1 MAGAG
6 GRSWRDLLAGRAR
19 KRRSPFGSAA
29 ELQGAAL
36 RLLDQHQNL
45 AELLLEVGDSA
56 KPGVQDGAEPRGV
69 SPESF
74 IVSVLQE
81 QASKLGVPTATLAA
95 KNAVANVERICQDSA
110 SPSQVPL
117 LNSDQR
123 KRLTC
128 LLQTVKDLLANNMFC
143 RSLFCQEMWKMKE
156 PPVLEAV
163 WHLHRGDIVGL
174 AELLDRSP
182 AGPAA
187 VEWLCSS
194 LCGLCEQAGDISCG
208 DTELAQGIL
217 SDFAIVFLQH
227 GFEQAV
233 ELGRKV
239 EFQKVAYICRAVLQ
253 RMLAW
258 VLDAVGKEKQE
269 DVSMVQAARFW
280 LNVFNVSLYGSVAPP
295 DSLRQF
301 FRHTL
306 TEVLTYNPALKV
318 SDAIQMQKEWSFT
331 RTSPLLTALYRKLLV
346 AFSVKESICQLQQ
359 VLESHEVNWQHVLSC
374 VSTLVVCQA
383 EAEQLFKDLLS
394 HLLLKA
400 FGNYDMENMITAFL
414 IARQAA
420 LEGPAVFMPYSEWF
434 KASFGSAGGYHGS
447 SKKSLV
453 FLLEFLSELVPF
465 EAAPYLKVHI
475 MFPPFVPSKHRSLL
489 LEYITL
495 AKTRLA
501 DLKVAIEDMGLYE
514 DLSAPEEAV
523 QPQAQALRDVEK
535 ALQIFENTRKIP
547 TSVIEAS
554 IFRRPYYTSWF
565 LPALLRPRVLP
576 KAPDGRMAFI
586 DSLKRADKIP
596 SSLYSTYLQACHAM
610 KEKVLQDDSKAEPS
624 HAKEPF
630 EQLKAELA
638 VLRTLAVQQAQW
650 EEVAAQLA
658 VVSDRLRRVLGDSSE
673 DSEAA
678 PFSSPVRVAMPAP
691 GLAACPQSVP
701 APGLAACPQSVVDLL
716 LTSFCQTL
724 LAASS
729 FNPPDRQG
737 PCLSL
742 LVKMMCGHRNLLPAL
757 LGRLCQLIYHQ
768 GPSLGAAHILGLA
781 AFVIHLSECRALIPG
796 VEANSGASQ
805 AVPGKALSVSE
816 YWSSLLL
823 CRTEESFAFCLRFCT
838 AAAAY
843 LMCKFSSCSHEDFC
857 ALVPPGLIKKLQYLV
872 PRLSLEARGVLC
884 EEAKSA
890 LSWSSLSCPSL
901 NYRRASLCLWRS
913 ALCSFLI
920 GDQKLLVRAE
930 CLKFLERLGKLQKL
944 RNCRA
949 KACPSPWLP
958 AVLPG
963 KWWRGKQL
971 EILAFL
977 LSFRE
982 WLLMELEVCPE
993 KDILSASERQD
1004 FHHWAIYQRYLPA
1017 PSAAGGCDGDLEK
1030 ACAVILNAI
1039 LDSSQRGSAWC
1050 VPSFRLDLGACA
1062 QSRTSLSPEIL
1073 CRLQELVLELR
1084 CRPKLLPGCSAA
1096 QRHFLFE
1103 LLQGRL
1109 TGRDPEHGS
1118 ALGEQLWRQQEL
1130 LLHSRILLG
1139 LPASTLV
1146 TTCWKGNKAVLDCD
1160 SFFCFVNSELKN
1172 VSSRGYAL
1180 SYGITAH
1187 FFRGLLN
1194 ASLDC
1199 EDAAEGV
1206 NQALATCQT
1215 KCPVVLLSA
1224 ALWWP
1229 RLEAALCSQ
1238 WKRLFGAPLAEELA
1252 RLRGWHSS
1260 ASRFLC
1266 SGAALP
1272 VSDPPW
1278 LSAAFLH
1285 GAILQQSPRGRGTEA
1300 LERLGTDAEQLLV
1313 ALLFFSLLDL
1323 ISARIAPKLCPLSVE
1338 PWLAWFGEEGTASL
1352 WCPIP
1357 LGNPGCQEGV
1367 DFQTS
1372 LEWSLQILQC
1382 LQGRGTSWPLLFHSA
1397 EGAPGRFRVL
1407 RSAASQR
1414 HTRLL
1419 PLAFYSLT
1427 PSFQQELLQQ
1437 EPAFLSVA
1445 LQMYIQLLQLFVEG
1459 EVLPQSDRDPTE
1471 HDPLELISAARQFL
1485 LGAIPHCPA
1494 QSLGNIQPLLS
1505 TCEELDPELAATLLH
1520 FSRPAVDME
1529 LEEELEL
1536 F

>member
-19 KRRSPFGSAA
+19 KRRSPFGSTA

-36 RLLDQHQNL
+36 RLLDQHQDL

-56 KPGVQDGAEPRGV
+56 RPGVQDGAEHRGV

-95 KNAVANVERICQDSA
+95 KNAAVNVERICQDSA
-110 SPSQVPL
+110 SPSRVPL
-117 LNSDQR
+117 LSSDQR

-128 LLQTVKDLLANNMFC
+128 LLQTVKDLLAKNMFC

-163 WHLHRGDIVGL
+163 WHLHSGDIVGL

-194 LCGLCEQAGDISCG
+194 LCGLCQQAGDISCG

-227 GFEQAV
+227 GFEQTV

-306 TEVLTYNPALKV
+306 TEVLTYNPVLKV

-434 KASFGSAGGYHGS
+434 KASFGNAGGHHGS

-514 DLSAPEEAV
+514 DLSAPQEAV

-535 ALQIFENTRKIP
+535 ALQIFESTRKIP

-576 KAPDGRMAFI
+576 KTPDGLMAFI

-596 SSLYSTYLQACHAM
+596 SNLYSTYLQACHAM

-624 HAKEPF
+624 HSKEPF
-630 EQLKAELA
+630 EQLEAELA
-638 VLRTLAVQQAQW
+638 VLRTLAVEQAQG

-673 DSEAA
+673 DNEAA
-678 PFSSPVRVAMPAP
+678 PFSAPVRVA
-691 GLAACPQSVP
+691 VP

-796 VEANSGASQ
+796 VEADSGASQ
-805 AVPGKALSVSE
+805 AVPGKALSVSD
-816 YWSSLLL
+816 YWSSLLV

-857 ALVPPGLIKKLQYLV
+857 ALAPPGLIKKLQYLV
-872 PRLSLEARGVLC
+872 PRLSLEARGVLW

-901 NYRRASLCLWRS
+901 NYRRASLCLWRQ
-913 ALCSFLI
+913 AGF
-920 GDQKLLVRAE
+920 QELLKE
-930 CLKFLERLGKLQKL
+930 
-944 RNCRA
+944 
-949 KACPSPWLP
+949 KAF
-958 AVLPG
+958 
-963 KWWRGKQL
+963 Q
-971 EILAFL
+971 

-1004 FHHWAIYQRYLPA
+1004 FHYWAIYQRYLPA

-1030 ACAVILNAI
+1030 ACGVILNAI
-1039 LDSSQRGSAWC
+1039 LDSSH
-1050 VPSFRLDLGACA
+1050 RLDLGARA
-1062 QSRTSLSPEIL
+1062 QSKTSLSPEIL

-1109 TGRDPEHGS
+1109 TGRDPERGS

-1130 LLHSRILLG
+1130 LLHRRILLG

-1187 FFRGLLN
+1187 FFRGLLS

-1206 NQALATCQT
+1206 NEALATCQT

-1229 RLEAALCSQ
+1229 RLEPAVCSQ

-1260 ASRFLC
+1260 ATRFLC
-1266 SGAALP
+1266 SGAAFP

-1285 GAILQQSPRGRGTEA
+1285 GAILQQSARGRGTEA
-1300 LERLGTDAEQLLV
+1300 LERLGTDTEQLLV

-1323 ISARIAPKLCPLSVE
+1323 ISARIAPK
-1338 PWLAWFGEEGTASL
+1338 
-1352 WCPIP
+1352 
-1357 LGNPGCQEGV
+1357 EGV

-1407 RSAASQR
+1407 RSVASQP

-1437 EPAFLSVA
+1437 EPTFLSVA

-1520 FSRPAVDME
+1520 FSRPAVDVE

>member
-1 MAGAG
+1 MAAAG

-19 KRRSPFGSAA
+19 KRKSPFGSEA
-29 ELQGAAL
+29 ELQEAAV

-45 AELLLEVGDSA
+45 SDLLLEVGDSA
-56 KPGVQDGAEPRGV
+56 KPGVQDGAEHRGT
-69 SPESF
+69 SSESF

-81 QASKLGVPTATLAA
+81 QASKVGVPTATLAA
-95 KNAVANVERICQDSA
+95 KNAVANMERVCRGSA
-110 SPSQVPL
+110 SPSRVPL

-123 KRLTC
+123 KMLSC
-128 LLQTVKDLLANNMFC
+128 LLQTLKDLLAKNMFC
-143 RSLFCQEMWKMKE
+143 RSLFCQEMWKIKE

-163 WHLHRGDIVGL
+163 WHLHSGDIAGL
-174 AELLDRSP
+174 EELLERSP

-194 LCGLCEQAGDISCG
+194 LCGLCEQPGDG
-208 DTELAQGIL
+208 PY
-217 SDFAIVFLQH
+217 FAIVFVQH
-227 GFEQAV
+227 GFEQAS

-239 EFQKVAYICRAVLQ
+239 ESQKVPNICRAVLQ

-258 VLDAVGKEKQE
+258 VLDAVGKEKHE
-269 DVSMVQAARFW
+269 DVSMVQAVSFW
-280 LNVFNVSLYGSVAPP
+280 LNVFNVSLYGSVAHP
-295 DSLRQF
+295 DSVRRF

-306 TEVLTYNPALKV
+306 TEVLTYNPVLKV

-331 RTSPLLTALYRKLLV
+331 RTSPLLTALYRKLLM

-359 VLESHEVNWQHVLSC
+359 VLETHEVNWQHVLSC

-394 HLLLKA
+394 RLLLKA
-400 FGNYDMENMITAFL
+400 FENYDMENMITAFL

-434 KASFGSAGGYHGS
+434 KASFGNAGGHQGS
-447 SKKSLV
+447 SKKALV
-453 FLLEFLSELVPF
+453 FLFEFLSELVPF
-465 EAAPYLKVHI
+465 ESAPYLKVHI
-475 MFPPFVPSKHRSLL
+475 MYPPFVPAKHRSLL

-514 DLSAPEEAV
+514 DLSSTDEAV

-576 KAPDGRMAFI
+576 KAPDAHMTFI
-586 DSLKRADKIP
+586 DALKRADKIP
-596 SSLYSTYLQACHAM
+596 SNLYSTYLQACHAM
-610 KEKVLQDDSKAEPS
+610 KEKMLQDDSRAEPS
-624 HAKEPF
+624 HSKEPV
-630 EQLKAELA
+630 EQLRAELA
-638 VLRTLAVQQAQW
+638 ELRTLVVDQAQW
-650 EEVAAQLA
+650 GEVPAQIA
-658 VVSDRLRRVLGDSSE
+658 VVSDRLRSVLGDSPE
-673 DSEAA
+673 ENEAA
-678 PFSSPVRVAMPAP
+678 PLNSPIQVAVAAP
-691 GLAACPQSVP
+691 RLEPCH
-701 APGLAACPQSVVDLL
+701 QSVVDLL

-768 GPSLGAAHILGLA
+768 GPSLSAAHILGLA
-781 AFVIHLSECRALIPG
+781 AFVVHLSESRALIPG
-796 VEANSGASQ
+796 VEANFGVSQ
-805 AVPGKALSVSE
+805 PVPGNALSVSE

-823 CRTEESFAFCLRFCT
+823 CRTEESFAFCVRFCT

-857 ALVPPGLIKKLQYLV
+857 ALIPPGLIKKLQYLV
-872 PRLSLEARGVLC
+872 PRLSLEARGVPC
-884 EEAKSA
+884 EEAKAA

-901 NYRRASLCLWRS
+901 NYRRASLCLWKQAR
-913 ALCSFLI
+913 F
-920 GDQKLLVRAE
+920 QELLKE
-930 CLKFLERLGKLQKL
+930 
-944 RNCRA
+944 
-949 KACPSPWLP
+949 KAF
-958 AVLPG
+958 
-963 KWWRGKQL
+963 Q
-971 EILAFL
+971 

-1004 FHHWAIYQRYLPA
+1004 FHHWAIYQCYLPA
-1017 PSAAGGCDGDLEK
+1017 PPAAGGCDGDLEE
-1030 ACAVILNAI
+1030 ACGVIINAI
-1039 LDSSQRGSAWC
+1039 LDSSQR
-1050 VPSFRLDLGACA
+1050 LDLRGCGH
-1062 QSRTSLSPEIL
+1062 SKMSVSPEIL

-1084 CRPKLLPGCSAA
+1084 CGPKPLPGCSAA
-1096 QRHFLFE
+1096 QRHFLFGI
-1103 LLQGRL
+1103 LQGRL
-1109 TGRDPEHGS
+1109 ADRKQES

-1130 LLHSRILLG
+1130 LLHRRILVG
-1139 LPASTLV
+1139 LPASTLI
-1146 TTCWKGNKAVLDCD
+1146 TTCWKRNKTVLDCED
-1160 SFFCFVNSELKN
+1160 FFCFVNSELKN
-1172 VSSRGYAL
+1172 VCSRGYAL
-1180 SYGITAH
+1180 SYDITAH
-1187 FFRGLLN
+1187 FFRGLLS

-1206 NQALATCQT
+1206 NEALTTCQT

-1229 RLEAALCSQ
+1229 RLEPLLCSQ
-1238 WKRLFGAPLAEELA
+1238 WKRLFGAPLAEELD
-1252 RLRGWHSS
+1252 RLRGWHGS
-1260 ASRFLC
+1260 ATRFLC
-1266 SGAALP
+1266 SGAVFPL
-1272 VSDPPW
+1272 SDPSW

-1285 GAILQQSPRGRGTEA
+1285 GAILQQSPRGRGREA
-1300 LERLGTDAEQLLV
+1300 LERLGTDAEEARLGSLFSLQLLV

-1323 ISARIAPKLCPLSVE
+1323 ISARIAPK
-1338 PWLAWFGEEGTASL
+1338 
-1352 WCPIP
+1352 
-1357 LGNPGCQEGV
+1357 EGV

-1372 LEWSLQILQC
+1372 LDRSLELLQC
-1382 LQGRGTSWPLLFHSA
+1382 LEERGTSWPLLFHSA
-1397 EGAPGRFRVL
+1397 ERAPGQYRVL
-1407 RSAASQR
+1407 RSAASAQ
-1414 HTRLL
+1414 HSRLL
-1419 PLAFYSLT
+1419 PVAFYSLI
-1427 PSFQQELLQQ
+1427 PCFHPELLRR
-1437 EPAFLSVA
+1437 EPTFLGVA
-1445 LQMYIQLLQLFVEG
+1445 LQLYIQLLQLFVEG
-1459 EVLPQSDRDPTE
+1459 EVLPQSDRDFAE
-1471 HDPLELISAARQFL
+1471 NDPLELISAARRFL
-1485 LGAIPHCPA
+1485 LGAIPRCPA
-1494 QSLGNIQPLLS
+1494 HSFGNVQPLLG
-1505 TCEELDPELAATLLH
+1505 TCEELDPELGATLLH

-1529 LEEELEL
+1529 PEEELEL

>member
-1 MAGAG
+1 ALGT
-6 GRSWRDLLAGRAR
+6 RCSITPNSSAGRAR
-19 KRRSPFGSAA
+19 KRKSPFGSRA

-36 RLLDQHQNL
+36 RLLDQHQDL
-45 AELLLEVGDSA
+45 ADLLLEVGDSA
-56 KPGVQDGAEPRGV
+56 KPGVQDGAEHQGV

-95 KNAVANVERICQDSA
+95 KNAMANVERICQDSA
-110 SPSQVPL
+110 SPSRVPL

-156 PPVLEAV
+156 PLVLEAV
-163 WHLHRGDIVGL
+163 WHLHSSDIAGL
-174 AELLDRSP
+174 AELLESP

-194 LCGLCEQAGDISCG
+194 LCGLCEQAGDISWAAG
-208 DTELAQGIL
+208 TPIPSWFA
-217 SDFAIVFLQH
+217 DFAIVFLQH
-227 GFEQAV
+227 GFEQAS

-269 DVSMVQAARFW
+269 DVSMVQAVRFW
-280 LNVFNVSLYGSVAPP
+280 LNVFNVPLYGSVAHP

-306 TEVLTYNPALKV
+306 TEVLTYNPVLKV

-346 AFSVKESICQLQQ
+346 AFSVKDSICQLQQ
-359 VLESHEVNWQHVLSC
+359 VLETHEVNWQHVLSC

-434 KASFGSAGGYHGS
+434 KASFGNAGGHHGS

-576 KAPDGRMAFI
+576 KTPDGRMAFI

-596 SSLYSTYLQACHAM
+596 SNLYSTYLQACHAM

-624 HAKEPF
+624 HSKEPF

-638 VLRTLAVQQAQW
+638 ELRTLVVDQAQW

-658 VVSDRLRRVLGDSSE
+658 VVSDRLRAVLADSSQE
-673 DSEAA
+673 DEAA
-678 PFSSPVRVAMPAP
+678 PCNSPVQVA
-691 GLAACPQSVP
+691 VP
-701 APGLAACPQSVVDLL
+701 APRLAPCHQSVVDLL

-737 PCLSL
+737 PCLSQV
-742 LVKMMCGHRNLLPAL
+742 VKMMCGHRNLLPAL

-796 VEANSGASQ
+796 VEANFGASQ

-816 YWSSLLL
+816 YWSSLLV

-843 LMCKFSSCSHEDFC
+843 LMCKFSSCSREDFC
-857 ALVPPGLIKKLQYLV
+857 ALIPPGLIKKLQYLV

-901 NYRRASLCLWRS
+901 NSRRASLCLWRQ
-913 ALCSFLI
+913 AGF
-920 GDQKLLVRAE
+920 QELLKE
-930 CLKFLERLGKLQKL
+930 
-944 RNCRA
+944 
-949 KACPSPWLP
+949 KAF
-958 AVLPG
+958 
-963 KWWRGKQL
+963 Q
-971 EILAFL
+971 

-982 WLLMELEVCPE
+982 WLLMELEVCPG

-1004 FHHWAIYQRYLPA
+1004 FHYWAIYQRYLPA

-1030 ACAVILNAI
+1030 ACGVILNAI
-1039 LDSSQRGSAWC
+1039 LDSSQR
-1050 VPSFRLDLGACA
+1050 LELGGCG
-1062 QSRTSLSPEIL
+1062 QWKMSVSPEIL

-1084 CRPKLLPGCSAA
+1084 CRPKLLPTCSAA

-1103 LLQGRL
+1103 ILQGRL
-1109 TGRDPEHGS
+1109 TGSQPSS

-1130 LLHSRILLG
+1130 LLHRRVLLG
-1139 LPASTLV
+1139 LPASTLI
-1146 TTCWKGNKAVLDCD
+1146 TTCWRGNKAVLDCD
-1160 SFFCFVNSELKN
+1160 NFFCFVNSELKN

-1180 SYGITAH
+1180 SSDITAH
-1187 FFRGLLN
+1187 FFRGLLS

-1206 NQALATCQT
+1206 NEALATCQT

-1229 RLEAALCSQ
+1229 RLEPGLCSQ
-1238 WKRLFGAPLAEELA
+1238 WKRLFGAPLAEELD

-1260 ASRFLC
+1260 GTRFLC
-1266 SGAALP
+1266 SGAAFP
-1272 VSDPPW
+1272 VSGPPW

-1285 GAILQQSPRGRGTEA
+1285 GAILQQPRSSTQAQLTGS
-1300 LERLGTDAEQLLV
+1300 LFSLQLLV

-1323 ISARIAPKLCPLSVE
+1323 ISARIAPK
-1338 PWLAWFGEEGTASL
+1338 
-1352 WCPIP
+1352 
-1357 LGNPGCQEGV
+1357 EGV

-1372 LEWSLQILQC
+1372 LERSLQILQC
-1382 LQGRGTSWPLLFHSA
+1382 LEGRGTSWPLLFHSA
-1397 EGAPGRFRVL
+1397 EGGDRVL
-1407 RSAASQR
+1407 RSAASRR

-1419 PLAFYSLT
+1419 PLAFCSLT
-1427 PSFQQELLQQ
+1427 PSFHQELLQR
-1437 EPAFLSVA
+1437 EPTFLSVA

-1459 EVLPQSDRDPTE
+1459 EVLPQSDQDPTE

-1494 QSLGNIQPLLS
+1494 QSFGNIQPLLS
-1505 TCEELDPELAATLLH
+1505 TCEELDPELGATLLH
-1520 FSRPAVDME
+1520 FSRPAEDME

>member
-1 MAGAG
+1 VSGCPG
-6 GRSWRDLLAGRAR
+6 NTLVITPNFSAGRGR
-19 KRRSPFGSAA
+19 KRKSSFGSEA
-29 ELQGAAL
+29 ELQEAAL

-45 AELLLEVGDSA
+45 GDLLLEVGDSA
-56 KPGVQDGAEPRGV
+56 KPGMQDGAEHQGV
-69 SPESF
+69 SSESF

-95 KNAVANVERICQDSA
+95 KNAVANVERICQGCA
-110 SPSQVPL
+110 SPSPVPL
-117 LNSDQR
+117 LDSDQR
-123 KRLTC
+123 KRLSC

-143 RSLFCQEMWKMKE
+143 RSLFCQEMWKMKA

-163 WHLHRGDIVGL
+163 WHLHSSDIAGL
-174 AELLDRSP
+174 AELLESP

-208 DTELAQGIL
+208 DMELAQQIL
-217 SDFAIVFLQH
+217 SGKALGLDFATVFLQN
-227 GFEQAV
+227 GFEQAS

-269 DVSMVQAARFW
+269 DVSMVQAVRFW
-280 LNVFNVSLYGSVAPP
+280 LNVFSVSLYGSVAHP

-306 TEVLTYNPALKV
+306 TEVLTYNPVLKV

-331 RTSPLLTALYRKLLV
+331 RTSPLLRALYQKLLV

-359 VLESHEVNWQHVLSC
+359 VLETHEVNWQHVLSC

-420 LEGPAVFMPYSEWF
+420 LEGPAIFMPYSEWF
-434 KASFGSAGGYHGS
+434 KASFGNAGGHHGS
-447 SKKSLV
+447 SKKALV
-453 FLLEFLSELVPF
+453 FLFEFLSELVPF

-475 MFPPFVPSKHRSLL
+475 MYPPFVPTKHRSLL

-514 DLSAPEEAV
+514 DLSATEEAV

-576 KAPDGRMAFI
+576 KTPDGLMAFI

-596 SSLYSTYLQACHAM
+596 SNLYSTYLQACHAM

-624 HAKEPF
+624 HPKEPL

-638 VLRTLAVQQAQW
+638 ELRTLVVDQAQW
-650 EEVAAQLA
+650 EDVAAQIA
-658 VVSDRLRRVLGDSSE
+658 VILGRLRGLLADSSE
-673 DSEAA
+673 ENEAA
-678 PFSSPVRVAMPAP
+678 PSNSPVQVAIPAP
-691 GLAACPQSVP
+691 RLAPCH
-701 APGLAACPQSVVDLL
+701 QSVVDLL

-737 PCLSL
+737 PCLSS
-742 LVKMMCGHRNLLPAL
+742 VVRMMCGLRNLLPAL
-757 LGRLCQLIYHQ
+757 LGRLCQLLYHQ
-768 GPSLGAAHILGLA
+768 GPSLSAAHILGLA

-796 VEANSGASQ
+796 VEANFGVSQ

-816 YWSSLLL
+816 YWSSLLV

-843 LMCKFSSCSHEDFC
+843 LMCKFSSCSHEDFH

-884 EEAKSA
+884 EEAKAA
-890 LSWSSLSCPSL
+890 LSWSSLSCRSL
-901 NYRRASLCLWRS
+901 NYRKASLCLWKQAR
-913 ALCSFLI
+913 F
-920 GDQKLLVRAE
+920 QELLKE
-930 CLKFLERLGKLQKL
+930 KEFQ
-944 RNCRA
+944 
-949 KACPSPWLP
+949 
-958 AVLPG
+958 
-963 KWWRGKQL
+963 
-971 EILAFL
+971 

-1004 FHHWAIYQRYLPA
+1004 FHSWAIYQRYLPA

-1030 ACAVILNAI
+1030 ACGVIINAI
-1039 LDSSQRGSAWC
+1039 LDSSH
-1050 VPSFRLDLGACA
+1050 RLELGGCG
-1062 QSRTSLSPEIL
+1062 QSKTSVSPEIL

-1084 CRPKLLPGCSAA
+1084 CRPKLLPGCSGA
-1096 QRHFLFE
+1096 QKHFLLE

-1109 TGRDPEHGS
+1109 RASQQGS

-1130 LLHSRILLG
+1130 LLHRRILVG

-1146 TTCWKGNKAVLDCD
+1146 TPCWKGNKTVLDCD
-1160 SFFCFVNSELKN
+1160 NFFCFVNSELKN
-1172 VSSRGYAL
+1172 VCSRGYAL
-1180 SYGITAH
+1180 PHDITAH
-1187 FFRGLLN
+1187 FFRGLLS

-1206 NQALATCQT
+1206 NEALTACQT
-1215 KCPVVLLSA
+1215 QCPVVLLSA

-1229 RLEAALCSQ
+1229 RLEPVLCSQ
-1238 WKRLFGAPLAEELA
+1238 WKRLFEAPLAEELD
-1252 RLRGWHSS
+1252 RLRGWHGSS
-1260 ASRFLC
+1260 TRFLC
-1266 SGAALP
+1266 SGGVLP
-1272 VSDPPW
+1272 LSDPPW
-1278 LSAAFLH
+1278 LLAAFLH
-1285 GAILQQSPRGRGTEA
+1285 GAILQQSPRARGREA
-1300 LERLGTDAEQLLV
+1300 LDRLGTGSEQARLGSFFSLQLLV

-1323 ISARIAPKLCPLSVE
+1323 ISARIAPK
-1338 PWLAWFGEEGTASL
+1338 
-1352 WCPIP
+1352 
-1357 LGNPGCQEGV
+1357 EGV

-1372 LEWSLQILQC
+1372 LEWSLEILQC
-1382 LQGRGTSWPLLFHSA
+1382 LEKRGSSWPLLFHSA
-1397 EGAPGRFRVL
+1397 ETEPGRCRVL
-1407 RSAASQR
+1407 HRAASDG

-1419 PLAFYSLT
+1419 PLAFYSLS
-1427 PSFQQELLQQ
+1427 PCFQRELLQR
-1437 EPAFLSVA
+1437 EPTFLSVA

-1459 EVLPQSDRDPTE
+1459 EVLPQSDQGPSE
-1471 HDPLELISAARQFL
+1471 HDPLELISAARCFL

-1494 QSLGNIQPLLS
+1494 QSFGGTQLLLS
-1505 TCEELDPELAATLLH
+1505 TCEKLDPELGATLLH
-1520 FSRPAVDME
+1520 FSRPAVGIE
-1529 LEEELEL
+1529 LEEDLEL

>member
-1 MAGAG
+1 
-6 GRSWRDLLAGRAR
+6 AGRAR
-19 KRRSPFGSAA
+19 KRKSPFGSQA
-29 ELQGAAL
+29 ELQEAAL
-36 RLLDQHQNL
+36 RLLDHHQNL
-45 AELLLEVGDSA
+45 GDLLLEVGDSA
-56 KPGVQDGAEPRGV
+56 KPGVQDGAEHQGV

-95 KNAVANVERICQDSA
+95 KNAIANVERICQDSA
-110 SPSQVPL
+110 SPSRVPL

-123 KRLTC
+123 KRLSC

-163 WHLHRGDIVGL
+163 WHLHSGDIAGL
-174 AELLDRSP
+174 AELLESP

-194 LCGLCEQAGDISCG
+194 LCGLCEQAGDI
-208 DTELAQGIL
+208 TY
-217 SDFAIVFLQH
+217 FAIVFLEN
-227 GFEQAV
+227 GFQQAS

-269 DVSMVQAARFW
+269 DVSMVQAVRFW
-280 LNVFNVSLYGSVAPP
+280 LNVFNVSLYGSVAHT

-306 TEVLTYNPALKV
+306 TEVLTYNPVLKV

-359 VLESHEVNWQHVLSC
+359 VLETHEVNWQHVLSC

-434 KASFGSAGGYHGS
+434 KASFGNAGGHHGS
-447 SKKSLV
+447 SKKALV
-453 FLLEFLSELVPF
+453 FLFEFLSELVPF

-475 MFPPFVPSKHRSLL
+475 MYPPFVPTKHRSLL

-514 DLSAPEEAV
+514 DLSATDEAV

-576 KAPDGRMAFI
+576 KTPDGRMAFI

-596 SSLYSTYLQACHAM
+596 SNLYSTYLQACHAM
-610 KEKVLQDDSKAEPS
+610 KEKVLQDDSKADPS
-624 HAKEPF
+624 HSKEPF

-638 VLRTLAVQQAQW
+638 ELRTLVVDQAQW
-650 EEVAAQLA
+650 EDVAAQAA
-658 VVSDRLRRVLGDSSE
+658 VVSDRLRRVLADSGE
-673 DSEAA
+673 EKEAA
-678 PFSSPVRVAMPAP
+678 ALGPPVPVD
-691 GLAACPQSVP
+691 VP
-701 APGLAACPQSVVDLL
+701 APRLAPCHRSVVDLL

-742 LVKMMCGHRNLLPAL
+742 VVKMMCGHRNLLPAL

-796 VEANSGASQ
+796 VEANFGVSQ
-805 AVPGKALSVSE
+805 PVPGKALSVSE

-823 CRTEESFAFCLRFCT
+823 CRTEESFVFCLRFCT

-843 LMCKFSSCSHEDFC
+843 LMCKFSSCSREDFC
-857 ALVPPGLIKKLQYLV
+857 ALIPPGLIKKLQYLV
-872 PRLSLEARGVLC
+872 PRLSPEARGAPC
-884 EEAKSA
+884 EEAKTA

-901 NYRRASLCLWRS
+901 NHRRASLCLWRQ
-913 ALCSFLI
+913 ARF
-920 GDQKLLVRAE
+920 QELLKE
-930 CLKFLERLGKLQKL
+930 
-944 RNCRA
+944 
-949 KACPSPWLP
+949 KAF
-958 AVLPG
+958 
-963 KWWRGKQL
+963 Q
-971 EILAFL
+971 

-1004 FHHWAIYQRYLPA
+1004 FHYWAIYQRYLPA

-1030 ACAVILNAI
+1030 ACGVIINAL
-1039 LDSSQRGSAWC
+1039 LDSSQR
-1050 VPSFRLDLGACA
+1050 LDLGGCG
-1062 QSRTSLSPEIL
+1062 QSKMSVSPEIL

-1084 CRPKLLPGCSAA
+1084 CRPKLLPSAA
-1096 QRHFLFE
+1096 QRHFLLE
-1103 LLQGRL
+1103 ILQGRL
-1109 TGRDPEHGS
+1109 TGSQHGS

-1130 LLHSRILLG
+1130 LLHRRILVG
-1139 LPASTLV
+1139 LPASTLI
-1146 TTCWKGNKAVLDCD
+1146 TTCWKGNKTVLDCD

-1172 VSSRGYAL
+1172 VCSRGYAL
-1180 SYGITAH
+1180 SYDITAH

-1206 NQALATCQT
+1206 NEALSMTQT

-1229 RLEAALCSQ
+1229 RLEPVLCSQ
-1238 WKRLFGAPLAEELA
+1238 WKRLFGAPLAEELD
-1252 RLRGWHSS
+1252 RLRGWHGSS
-1260 ASRFLC
+1260 TRFLC
-1266 SGAALP
+1266 SGAVFP

-1285 GAILQQSPRGRGTEA
+1285 GAILQQSPRGRGREA
-1300 LERLGTDAEQLLV
+1300 LQRLGTDSEQAQLTGSLFSLQLLV

-1323 ISARIAPKLCPLSVE
+1323 ISARIAPK
-1338 PWLAWFGEEGTASL
+1338 
-1352 WCPIP
+1352 
-1357 LGNPGCQEGV
+1357 EGV

-1372 LEWSLQILQC
+1372 LEWSLEILQC
-1382 LQGRGTSWPLLFHSA
+1382 LEERGTSWPLLFHS
-1397 EGAPGRFRVL
+1397 EEREPGKCRVL
-1407 RSAASQR
+1407 RSAASER
-1414 HTRLL
+1414 HARLL

-1427 PSFQQELLQQ
+1427 PCFQKELLRR
-1437 EPAFLSVA
+1437 EPTFLSVA

-1459 EVLPQSDRDPTE
+1459 EVLPQSDQDLTE
-1471 HDPLELISAARQFL
+1471 HDPLELISAARRFL

-1494 QSLGNIQPLLS
+1494 QSFGNVQPLLS
-1505 TCEELDPELAATLLH
+1505 TCEELDPELGATLLH
-1520 FSRPAVDME
+1520 FSQPAVDME

>member
-901 NYRRASLCLWRS
+901 NYRRASLCLWRQ
-913 ALCSFLI
+913 AGF
-920 GDQKLLVRAE
+920 QELLKEKAFQ
-930 CLKFLERLGKLQKL
+930 FLERLGKLQKL

-1039 LDSSQRGSAWC
+1039 LDSSQSRGSAWC

>member
-6 GRSWRDLLAGRAR
+6 GRSWRDVLAGRAR
-19 KRRSPFGSAA
+19 KRKSPFGSEA

-36 RLLDQHQNL
+36 RLLEQHQDL
-45 AELLLEVGDSA
+45 AALLLEVGDSA
-56 KPGVQDGAEPRGV
+56 KPGVQDGAEHQEV

-95 KNAVANVERICQDSA
+95 KNAAANVERICQDSA
-110 SPSQVPL
+110 SPSRVPL

-123 KRLTC
+123 KRLSC
-128 LLQTVKDLLANNMFC
+128 LLQTVKDLLANNIFS
-143 RSLFCQEMWKMKE
+143 RSLFCQEMWKMKVRTHGE
-156 PPVLEAV
+156 TLWCYRLFRDCWDRWEGKEQVCK
-163 WHLHRGDIVGL
+163 GD
-174 AELLDRSP
+174 
-182 AGPAA
+182 AA
-187 VEWLCSS
+187 TPIPSRF
-194 LCGLCEQAGDISCG
+194 A
-208 DTELAQGIL
+208 
-217 SDFAIVFLQH
+217 DFAIVFLQN
-227 GFEQAV
+227 GFEQAS

-239 EFQKVAYICRAVLQ
+239 EFQKGHRLLIPVNSRVGFGVMVLFS
-253 RMLAW
+253 LGFCVFW
-258 VLDAVGKEKQE
+258 GPGVLDAVGKEKQE
-269 DVSMVQAARFW
+269 DVSMVRAGRFW
-280 LNVFNVSLYGSVAPP
+280 LNVFNVSLYGSVAHP

-306 TEVLTYNPALKV
+306 TEVLTYNPVLKV

-331 RTSPLLTALYRKLLV
+331 RTCPLLTALFRKLLV

-359 VLESHEVNWQHVLSC
+359 VLETHEVNWQHVLSC

-383 EAEQLFKDLLS
+383 EAEQLFRDLLS

-434 KASFGSAGGYHGS
+434 KASFGSAGGQHGS

-453 FLLEFLSELVPF
+453 FLFEFLSELVPF

-475 MFPPFVPSKHRSLL
+475 MYPPFVPTKHRSLL

-514 DLSAPEEAV
+514 DLSATEEAV

-576 KAPDGRMAFI
+576 KTPDGHMAFI

-596 SSLYSTYLQACHAM
+596 SNLYSTYLQACHAM
-610 KEKVLQDDSKAEPS
+610 EEKVLQDDSKAEPS
-624 HAKEPF
+624 HSKEPL

-638 VLRTLAVQQAQW
+638 ELRTLVVDQARW
-650 EEVAAQLA
+650 EDVAAQTA
-658 VVSDRLRRVLGDSSE
+658 VVSDRLRGVLGASSE
-673 DSEAA
+673 ENEAA
-678 PFSSPVRVAMPAP
+678 PSNSPVQVA
-691 GLAACPQSVP
+691 VP
-701 APGLAACPQSVVDLL
+701 APRLAQGHQSVVDLL

-742 LVKMMCGHRNLLPAL
+742 VVKMMCGHRNLLPAL

-796 VEANSGASQ
+796 VEANFGVSQ

-816 YWSSLLL
+816 YWSSLLV

-843 LMCKFSSCSHEDFC
+843 LMCKFSSCPHEDFC
-857 ALVPPGLIKKLQYLV
+857 ALIPPGLIKKLQYLV

-884 EEAKSA
+884 EDTRAA

-901 NYRRASLCLWRS
+901 NYRRASLCLWKQ
-913 ALCSFLI
+913 AGF
-920 GDQKLLVRAE
+920 QELLKE
-930 CLKFLERLGKLQKL
+930 
-944 RNCRA
+944 
-949 KACPSPWLP
+949 KAF
-958 AVLPG
+958 
-963 KWWRGKQL
+963 Q
-971 EILAFL
+971 

-982 WLLMELEVCPE
+982 WLLLELEVCPD

-1004 FHHWAIYQRYLPA
+1004 FHYWAIYQRYLPA

-1030 ACAVILNAI
+1030 ACGVIINAI
-1039 LDSSQRGSAWC
+1039 LDSSQR
-1050 VPSFRLDLGACA
+1050 LDLGGCGH
-1062 QSRTSLSPEIL
+1062 SKMSVSPEIL

-1103 LLQGRL
+1103 ILQGRL
-1109 TGRDPEHGS
+1109 TGSQQGS
-1118 ALGEQLWRQQEL
+1118 ALGQQLWRQQEL
-1130 LLHSRILLG
+1130 LLHRRILVG
-1139 LPASTLV
+1139 LPASTLIS
-1146 TTCWKGNKAVLDCD
+1146 TSWKGNRTVLDCD

-1172 VSSRGYAL
+1172 VCSRGYAL
-1180 SYGITAH
+1180 SYDITAH
-1187 FFRGLLN
+1187 FFRVMLGKSPFSEYLAVQLQPTTTN
-1194 ASLDC
+1194 A
-1199 EDAAEGV
+1199 AAFH
-1206 NQALATCQT
+1206 L
-1215 KCPVVLLSA
+1215 CPQ
-1224 ALWWP
+1224 LWWP
-1229 RLEAALCSQ
+1229 RLEPVLCSQ
-1238 WKRLFGAPLAEELA
+1238 WKRLFGAPLAEGLD
-1252 RLRGWHSS
+1252 RLRGCHGSS
-1260 ASRFLC
+1260 TRFLC
-1266 SGAALP
+1266 SGAVFP

-1285 GAILQQSPRGRGTEA
+1285 GAILQQSPRGRGREA
-1300 LERLGTDAEQLLV
+1300 LERLGTDTEQLLV

-1323 ISARIAPKLCPLSVE
+1323 ISARIAPK
-1338 PWLAWFGEEGTASL
+1338 
-1352 WCPIP
+1352 
-1357 LGNPGCQEGV
+1357 EGV

-1372 LEWSLQILQC
+1372 LEWSLEILQC
-1382 LQGRGTSWPLLFHSA
+1382 LEERSTSWPLLFHSA
-1397 EGAPGRFRVL
+1397 ERGESYPGKWRVL
-1407 RSAASQR
+1407 RSAASER
-1414 HTRLL
+1414 HTQLL

-1427 PSFQQELLQQ
+1427 PRFHRELLQRD
-1437 EPAFLSVA
+1437 PTFLSVA

-1459 EVLPQSDRDPTE
+1459 EVLPQSDQDPTGQ
-1471 HDPLELISAARQFL
+1471 DPLELISAARQFL
-1485 LGAIPHCPA
+1485 LGAIPRCPA
-1494 QSLGNIQPLLS
+1494 QSFGNIQLLLS
-1505 TCEELDPELAATLLH
+1505 TCDELDPELGAALRH

-1529 LEEELEL
+1529 LEEGLEL

>member
-19 KRRSPFGSAA
+19 KRRSPFGSGA

-56 KPGVQDGAEPRGV
+56 KPGVQDGAEHRGV

-95 KNAVANVERICQDSA
+95 KNAMANMEQICQDPA
-110 SPSQVPL
+110 SPSRVLL

-156 PPVLEAV
+156 PLGLEAV
-163 WHLHRGDIVGL
+163 WHLHSSDIVGL
-174 AELLDRSP
+174 AQLLDRSP

-208 DTELAQGIL
+208 DTELAQRIL
-217 SDFAIVFLQH
+217 SDFAIVFVQH
-227 GFEQAV
+227 GFEQPS

-269 DVSMVQAARFW
+269 DVSMVQAVRFW
-280 LNVFNVSLYGSVAPP
+280 LNVFNVPLYGSVSPP

-306 TEVLTYNPALKV
+306 TEVLTYNPVLKV

-331 RTSPLLTALYRKLLV
+331 RTSPLLTALYRKLTGTALPLQLLV
-346 AFSVKESICQLQQ
+346 AFSVQESVCQLQQ
-359 VLESHEVNWQHVLSC
+359 VLETHEVNWQHVLSC

-383 EAEQLFKDLLS
+383 EAGQLFKDLLS

-414 IARQAA
+414 LARQAA

-434 KASFGSAGGYHGS
+434 KASFGSAGGHHGS

-475 MFPPFVPSKHRSLL
+475 MFPPCVPAKHRSLL
-489 LEYITL
+489 LEYLSL

-501 DLKVAIEDMGLYE
+501 DLQVAIEDMGLYE

-535 ALQIFENTRKIP
+535 ALQIFESTRKIP

-576 KAPDGRMAFI
+576 KTPDGRMAFI

-596 SSLYSTYLQACHAM
+596 SNLYSTYLQACHAM
-610 KEKVLQDDSKAEPS
+610 KEKVLQDASKAEPS
-624 HAKEPF
+624 HSKEPL
-630 EQLKAELA
+630 EQLEADLAE
-638 VLRTLAVQQAQW
+638 LRTLVVQQAQW

-658 VVSDRLRRVLGDSSE
+658 VLSDRLRRALGE
-673 DSEAA
+673 DTEAA
-678 PFSSPVRVAMPAP
+678 PCSARLQVPVPTP
-691 GLAACPQSVP
+691 GLAGGPQR
-701 APGLAACPQSVVDLL
+701 VVDLL
-716 LTSFCQTL
+716 LTSFCQIL

-742 LVKMMCGHRNLLPAL
+742 LVKMLCGHRNLLPAL
-757 LGRLCQLIYHQ
+757 LARLCQLLYHQ

-781 AFVIHLSECRALIPG
+781 AFVIHLSECRALIPA
-796 VEANSGASQ
+796 VEADFGASQ
-805 AVPGKALSVSE
+805 AVPGEALSVSE
-816 YWSSLLL
+816 FWSSLLV
-823 CRTEESFAFCLRFCT
+823 CRTEESFVFCLRFCT

-843 LMCKFSSCSHEDFC
+843 LMCKFSSCSREDFC
-857 ALVPPGLIKKLQYLV
+857 ALIPPGLIKKLQFLV
-872 PRLSLEARGVLC
+872 PRLSLEARGILC

-901 NYRRASLCLWRS
+901 NPRRASLCLWRQ
-913 ALCSFLI
+913 AGF
-920 GDQKLLVRAE
+920 QELLKE
-930 CLKFLERLGKLQKL
+930 
-944 RNCRA
+944 
-949 KACPSPWLP
+949 KAF
-958 AVLPG
+958 
-963 KWWRGKQL
+963 Q
-971 EILAFL
+971 

-982 WLLMELEVCPE
+982 WLLLELEVCPE
-993 KDILSASERQD
+993 KDILSAAERQD

-1030 ACAVILNAI
+1030 ACGVILNAI
-1039 LDSSQRGSAWC
+1039 LDSSQR
-1050 VPSFRLDLGACA
+1050 LQLGACA
-1062 QSRTSLSPEIL
+1062 HSRTSLSPEIL
-1073 CRLQELVLELR
+1073 CRLQ
-1084 CRPKLLPGCSAA
+1084 
-1096 QRHFLFE
+1096 
-1103 LLQGRL
+1103 
-1109 TGRDPEHGS
+1109 
-1118 ALGEQLWRQQEL
+1118 
-1130 LLHSRILLG
+1130 
-1139 LPASTLV
+1139 
-1146 TTCWKGNKAVLDCD
+1146 
-1160 SFFCFVNSELKN
+1160 KN

-1180 SYGITAH
+1180 SYDITAH
-1187 FFRGLLN
+1187 FFRGLLS

-1206 NQALATCQT
+1206 SEALAACQT
-1215 KCPVVLLSA
+1215 KCPVLLLSA

-1229 RLEAALCSQ
+1229 RLEPALCSQ
-1238 WKRLFGAPLAEELA
+1238 WKRLFGAPLAGELA

-1260 ASRFLC
+1260 GTRFLC
-1266 SGAALP
+1266 SGAAFP
-1272 VSDPPW
+1272 VCDPPW

-1285 GAILQQSPRGRGTEA
+1285 GAILQHSPRGTEA
-1300 LERLGTDAEQLLV
+1300 LQRLGTGAEQLLV

-1323 ISARIAPKLCPLSVE
+1323 ISARIAPK
-1338 PWLAWFGEEGTASL
+1338 
-1352 WCPIP
+1352 
-1357 LGNPGCQEGV
+1357 EGV
-1367 DFQTS
+1367 DVQTS
-1372 LEWSLQILQC
+1372 LERSLQILQC
-1382 LQGRGTSWPLLFHSA
+1382 LQGRGTAWPLLFHSA
-1397 EGAPGRFRVL
+1397 EEAPGRFHVL
-1407 RSAASQR
+1407 HSAASQR

-1427 PSFQQELLQQ
+1427 PSFQQQLLQQ
-1437 EPAFLSVA
+1437 EPTFLSVA

-1459 EVLPQSDRDPTE
+1459 QVLPQSDQDLTE
-1471 HDPLELISAARQFL
+1471 QDPLELISAARQFL

-1494 QSLGNIQPLLS
+1494 QSLGSIQPLLS
-1505 TCEELDPELAATLLH
+1505 TCEELDPELAASILH
-1520 FSRPAVDME
+1520 FSRPAVDVE

>member
-1 MAGAG
+1 VLGT
-6 GRSWRDLLAGRAR
+6 RWLINPNFSAGRAR
-19 KRRSPFGSAA
+19 KRKSPFGSQA
-29 ELQGAAL
+29 ELQEAAL

-45 AELLLEVGDSA
+45 GDLLLEVGTGQFRVSWPGWDGGRSQLEFSA
-56 KPGVQDGAEPRGV
+56 LL
-69 SPESF
+69 F
-74 IVSVLQE
+74 CLVSVLQE

-95 KNAVANVERICQDSA
+95 KNAVANVERICQGSA
-110 SPSQVPL
+110 SPSRVPL
-117 LNSDQR
+117 LNSEQR
-123 KRLTC
+123 KRLSC

-163 WHLHRGDIVGL
+163 WHLHSGDIAGL
-174 AELLDRSP
+174 AELLESP

-194 LCGLCEQAGDISCG
+194 LCGLCEQAGDISY
-208 DTELAQGIL
+208 
-217 SDFAIVFLQH
+217 FATVFLQN
-227 GFEQAV
+227 GFEQAS

-269 DVSMVQAARFW
+269 DVSMVQAVRFW
-280 LNVFNVSLYGSVAPP
+280 LNVFNVSLYGSVAHP

-306 TEVLTYNPALKV
+306 TEVLTYNPVLKV

-359 VLESHEVNWQHVLSC
+359 VLETHEVNWQHVLSC

-434 KASFGSAGGYHGS
+434 KASFGSAGGHHGS

-453 FLLEFLSELVPF
+453 FLFEFLSELVPF

-475 MFPPFVPSKHRSLL
+475 MYPPFVPTKHRSLL

-514 DLSAPEEAV
+514 DLSATDEAV

-576 KAPDGRMAFI
+576 KTPDGRMAFI

-596 SSLYSTYLQACHAM
+596 SNLYSTYMQACHAM

-624 HAKEPF
+624 HSKEPL

-638 VLRTLAVQQAQW
+638 ELRTLVVDQAQW
-650 EEVAAQLA
+650 EDVAAQAA
-658 VVSDRLRRVLGDSSE
+658 VVSDRLRGVLGDSSE
-673 DSEAA
+673 ENEAA
-678 PFSSPVRVAMPAP
+678 PSDSPIQVA
-691 GLAACPQSVP
+691 VP
-701 APGLAACPQSVVDLL
+701 APRLAPCHQTVVDLL

-742 LVKMMCGHRNLLPAL
+742 VVKMMCGHRNLLPAL

-768 GPSLGAAHILGLA
+768 GPSLGSAHILGLA
-781 AFVIHLSECRALIPG
+781 AFVIHLSEWRALIPG
-796 VEANSGASQ
+796 VEANFEGSQ
-805 AVPGKALSVSE
+805 PVPGKALSVSE
-816 YWSSLLL
+816 YWISLLI

-843 LMCKFSSCSHEDFC
+843 LMCKFSSCSREDFC
-857 ALVPPGLIKKLQYLV
+857 ALIPPGLIKKLQFLV
-872 PRLSLEARGVLC
+872 PRLSLEARGALC
-884 EEAKSA
+884 EEAKPA

-901 NYRRASLCLWRS
+901 NYRRASLCLWRQ
-913 ALCSFLI
+913 AGF
-920 GDQKLLVRAE
+920 QELLKE
-930 CLKFLERLGKLQKL
+930 E
-944 RNCRA
+944 
-949 KACPSPWLP
+949 
-958 AVLPG
+958 
-963 KWWRGKQL
+963 
-971 EILAFL
+971 AFQ

-1004 FHHWAIYQRYLPA
+1004 FHFWAIYQRYLPA

-1030 ACAVILNAI
+1030 ACGVIINAI
-1039 LDSSQRGSAWC
+1039 LDSSQR
-1050 VPSFRLDLGACA
+1050 LDLGGCA
-1062 QSRTSLSPEIL
+1062 QSKMSVSPEIL

-1096 QRHFLFE
+1096 QRHFLLE
-1103 LLQGRL
+1103 ILQGRL
-1109 TGRDPEHGS
+1109 TGSQHGS

-1130 LLHSRILLG
+1130 LLHRRILVG
-1139 LPASTLV
+1139 LPASTLI
-1146 TTCWKGNKAVLDCD
+1146 TTCWKGNKTVLDCD

-1172 VSSRGYAL
+1172 VCSRGYSL
-1180 SYGITAH
+1180 SYDITAH

-1194 ASLDC
+1194 ASLEC

-1206 NQALATCQT
+1206 NEALTTCQT

-1229 RLEAALCSQ
+1229 RLEPVLCSQ
-1238 WKRLFGAPLAEELA
+1238 WKRLFGAPLAEELD
-1252 RLRGWHSS
+1252 RLRGWHGSGT
-1260 ASRFLC
+1260 RFLC
-1266 SGAALP
+1266 SGAVFP

-1285 GAILQQSPRGRGTEA
+1285 GAILQQSRGRGREA
-1300 LERLGTDAEQLLV
+1300 LQRLGTDTEQARLGSLFSLQLLV

-1323 ISARIAPKLCPLSVE
+1323 ISARIAPK
-1338 PWLAWFGEEGTASL
+1338 EGL
-1352 WCPIP
+1352 
-1357 LGNPGCQEGV
+1357 

-1372 LEWSLQILQC
+1372 LEWSLEILQC
-1382 LQGRGTSWPLLFHSA
+1382 LEERGTSWPLLFHSA
-1397 EGAPGRFRVL
+1397 ERAPGMCRVL
-1407 RSAASQR
+1407 RSAASER

-1427 PSFQQELLQQ
+1427 RCFQRELLQR
-1437 EPAFLSVA
+1437 EPTFLSVA

-1459 EVLPQSDRDPTE
+1459 EVLPQSDQHLTE
-1471 HDPLELISAARQFL
+1471 HDPLELISAARRFL
-1485 LGAIPHCPA
+1485 LGAIPHCRA
-1494 QSLGNIQPLLS
+1494 QSFGNIQPLLS
-1505 TCEELDPELAATLLH
+1505 TCEELDPELGATLQH
-1520 FSRPAVDME
+1520 FSQ
-1529 LEEELEL
+1529 
-1536 F
+1536 

>member
-1 MAGAG
+1 FLGTLW
-6 GRSWRDLLAGRAR
+6 SINPNFSAGRAR
-19 KRRSPFGSAA
+19 KRKSPFGSQA
-29 ELQGAAL
+29 ELQEAAL
-36 RLLDQHQNL
+36 RLLDHHQNL
-45 AELLLEVGDSA
+45 GDLLLEVGTGQVRVSWDSGTA
-56 KPGVQDGAEPRGV
+56 QLEVSATGCGV
-69 SPESF
+69 
-74 IVSVLQE
+74 ISVLQE

-95 KNAVANVERICQDSA
+95 KNAIASMEQICQDSA
-110 SPSQVPL
+110 SPSRVPL
-117 LNSDQR
+117 LSSDQR

-128 LLQTVKDLLANNMFC
+128 LLRTVKDLLANNMFC

-163 WHLHRGDIVGL
+163 WHLHSGDIAGL
-174 AELLDRSP
+174 AELLESP

-194 LCGLCEQAGDISCG
+194 LCGLCGQAGDIPPG
-208 DTELAQGIL
+208 DTELAQRIL
-217 SDFAIVFLQH
+217 SGKALGWVQGRASEVGQHRPHFVFPYLIS
-227 GFEQAV
+227 
-233 ELGRKV
+233 LGNV
-239 EFQKVAYICRAVLQ
+239 FFIC
-253 RMLAW
+253 LAR

-269 DVSMVQAARFW
+269 DVSMVQAVRFW
-280 LNVFNVSLYGSVAPP
+280 LNVFNVSLYGSVAHP

-306 TEVLTYNPALKV
+306 TEVLTYNPVLKV

-331 RTSPLLTALYRKLLV
+331 RTSPLLTALFRKLLV
-346 AFSVKESICQLQQ
+346 AFSVKESISQLQQ
-359 VLESHEVNWQHVLSC
+359 VLETHEVNWQHVLSC

-434 KASFGSAGGYHGS
+434 KASFGHAGGHHGS

-453 FLLEFLSELVPF
+453 FLFEFLSELVPF

-475 MFPPFVPSKHRSLL
+475 MYPPLVPTKHRALL
-489 LEYITL
+489 SEYITL

-576 KAPDGRMAFI
+576 KTPDGHMAFI
-586 DSLKRADKIP
+586 DCLKRADKIP
-596 SSLYSTYLQACHAM
+596 SNLYSTYLQACHAM

-624 HAKEPF
+624 HSQEPF

-638 VLRTLAVQQAQW
+638 ELRTLVVDQAQW
-650 EEVAAQLA
+650 EDVAAQLA
-658 VVSDRLRRVLGDSSE
+658 VVSDRLRGVLGDSSE
-673 DSEAA
+673 EEEEAA
-678 PFSSPVRVAMPAP
+678 PFSSPVPVA
-691 GLAACPQSVP
+691 VP
-701 APGLAACPQSVVDLL
+701 APRLAPCHQSVVDLL

-781 AFVIHLSECRALIPG
+781 AFVIHLSECRALIPA
-796 VEANSGASQ
+796 VEANFGAPQ

-816 YWSSLLL
+816 YWSSLLV

-843 LMCKFSSCSHEDFC
+843 LLCKFSSCSHEDFC
-857 ALVPPGLIKKLQYLV
+857 ALIPPGLIKKLQHLV
-872 PRLSLEARGVLC
+872 PRLSLEARGVPC

-901 NYRRASLCLWRS
+901 NYRRASLCLWRQ
-913 ALCSFLI
+913 AAFQ
-920 GDQKLLVRAE
+920 GLLKE
-930 CLKFLERLGKLQKL
+930 
-944 RNCRA
+944 
-949 KACPSPWLP
+949 KAF
-958 AVLPG
+958 
-963 KWWRGKQL
+963 Q
-971 EILAFL
+971 

-982 WLLMELEVCPE
+982 WLLMELEVCPG

-1017 PSAAGGCDGDLEK
+1017 PSAAGGCDGDLQK
-1030 ACAVILNAI
+1030 ACGVILHAI
-1039 LDSSQRGSAWC
+1039 LDSSH
-1050 VPSFRLDLGACA
+1050 RLDLGGCGQAKM
-1062 QSRTSLSPEIL
+1062 SVSPEIL

-1084 CRPKLLPGCSAA
+1084 CRPKLLPRCSAA

-1103 LLQGRL
+1103 ILRGRL
-1109 TGRDPEHGS
+1109 TGSQQGS

-1130 LLHSRILLG
+1130 LLHRRILVG
-1139 LPASTLV
+1139 LPASTLI
-1146 TTCWKGNKAVLDCD
+1146 TTCWKGNKTVLDCD
-1160 SFFCFVNSELKN
+1160 SFFSFVNSELKN

-1180 SYGITAH
+1180 SYDITAH

-1199 EDAAEGV
+1199 EDAAERV
-1206 NQALATCQT
+1206 NEALSTCQT
-1215 KCPVVLLSA
+1215 QCPVVLLSA

-1229 RLEAALCSQ
+1229 RLEPVLCSQ
-1238 WKRLFGAPLAEELA
+1238 WQRLFGAPLAEELA
-1252 RLRGWHSS
+1252 RLRGWHGSS
-1260 ASRFLC
+1260 TRFLC
-1266 SGAALP
+1266 SGAVFP

-1285 GAILQQSPRGRGTEA
+1285 VHLVNCLCSLTGKGNSKSPLQAQLTGS
-1300 LERLGTDAEQLLV
+1300 LFSLQLLV

-1323 ISARIAPKLCPLSVE
+1323 ISARIAPR
-1338 PWLAWFGEEGTASL
+1338 
-1352 WCPIP
+1352 
-1357 LGNPGCQEGV
+1357 EGV

-1372 LEWSLQILQC
+1372 LEWSLEILQC
-1382 LQGRGTSWPLLFHSA
+1382 LEGRGTSWPLLFRSA
-1397 EGAPGRFRVL
+1397 EGEPGRCRVL
-1407 RSAASQR
+1407 HSAASQR

-1427 PSFQQELLQQ
+1427 PCFQRELLRR
-1437 EPAFLSVA
+1437 EPTFLSVA
-1445 LQMYIQLLQLFVEG
+1445 LQMYLQLLQLFVEG
-1459 EVLPQSDRDPTE
+1459 EVLPQSDQDHPTE

-1494 QSLGNIQPLLS
+1494 QSFGSI
-1505 TCEELDPELAATLLH
+1505 
-1520 FSRPAVDME
+1520 
-1529 LEEELEL
+1529 
-1536 F
+1536 

>member
-6 GRSWRDLLAGRAR
+6 GRSWRDLLGRAR
-19 KRRSPFGSAA
+19 KRKSPFGSEA
-29 ELQGAAL
+29 ELREAAL
-36 RLLDQHQNL
+36 RLLDRHQNL
-45 AELLLEVGDSA
+45 GDLLLEVGDSA
-56 KPGVQDGAEPRGV
+56 EPGVQDGAEHQGL

-110 SPSQVPL
+110 SPTRVPL
-117 LNSDQR
+117 LSSDQR
-123 KRLTC
+123 KRLSC

-163 WHLHRGDIVGL
+163 WHLHSGDIAGL
-174 AELLDRSP
+174 AELLERSP

-194 LCGLCEQAGDISCG
+194 LCGLCEQAGDVPCG
-208 DTELAQGIL
+208 DTELARRIL
-217 SDFAIVFLQH
+217 SDFAIVFLQN
-227 GFEQAV
+227 GFEQAS

-280 LNVFNVSLYGSVAPP
+280 LNVFNVSLYGSVAHP

-306 TEVLTYNPALKV
+306 TEVLTYNPVLKV

-359 VLESHEVNWQHVLSC
+359 VLETHEVNWQHVLSC

-434 KASFGSAGGYHGS
+434 KASFGSAGGQHGS
-447 SKKSLV
+447 SKKTLV
-453 FLLEFLSELVPF
+453 FLFEFLSELVPF

-475 MFPPFVPSKHRSLL
+475 MYPPLVPTKHRSLL

-514 DLSAPEEAV
+514 DLSATDEAV

-596 SSLYSTYLQACHAM
+596 SNLYSTYLQACQAM
-610 KEKVLQDDSKAEPS
+610 KEKVLQDDSRAEPS
-624 HAKEPF
+624 HSKEPF

-638 VLRTLAVQQAQW
+638 ELRTLAVDQAPW
-650 EEVAAQLA
+650 EDVAAQTA
-658 VVSDRLRRVLGDSSE
+658 VVSDRLGRVLGDSSE
-673 DSEAA
+673 ENDAA
-678 PFSSPVRVAMPAP
+678 PLDSPVQVA
-691 GLAACPQSVP
+691 VP
-701 APGLAACPQSVVDLL
+701 APRLAPCHRSVVDLL

-757 LGRLCQLIYHQ
+757 LGRLCQLIFHQ

-796 VEANSGASQ
+796 VEAHFGDSQ
-805 AVPGKALSVSE
+805 PAPGKALSVSE
-816 YWSSLLL
+816 YWSSLLV

-843 LMCKFSSCSHEDFC
+843 LMCKFSSCSREDFC
-857 ALVPPGLIKKLQYLV
+857 ALIPPGLIKKLQYLV

-884 EEAKSA
+884 EETTSA

-901 NYRRASLCLWRS
+901 NSRRASLCLWRQ
-913 ALCSFLI
+913 ARF
-920 GDQKLLVRAE
+920 QELLKE
-930 CLKFLERLGKLQKL
+930 
-944 RNCRA
+944 
-949 KACPSPWLP
+949 KAF
-958 AVLPG
+958 
-963 KWWRGKQL
+963 Q
-971 EILAFL
+971 

-1004 FHHWAIYQRYLPA
+1004 FHSWAIYQRYLPA

-1030 ACAVILNAI
+1030 ACGVIINAF
-1039 LDSSQRGSAWC
+1039 LDSSQR
-1050 VPSFRLDLGACA
+1050 LDQGGCGR
-1062 QSRTSLSPEIL
+1062 SKVSLSPEIL

-1084 CRPKLLPGCSAA
+1084 CRPKLPPGSSAA
-1096 QRHFLFE
+1096 RRHFLLE
-1103 LLQGRL
+1103 ILQGRL
-1109 TGRDPEHGS
+1109 TGSQHGS
-1118 ALGEQLWRQQEL
+1118 ALGQQLWRQQEL
-1130 LLHSRILLG
+1130 LLHTRILVG
-1139 LPASTLV
+1139 LPASTLI
-1146 TTCWKGNKAVLDCD
+1146 TTCWRGNKAVLDCD

-1172 VSSRGYAL
+1172 VCSRGYAL
-1180 SYGITAH
+1180 PYDITAH

-1194 ASLDC
+1194 ASLES
-1199 EDAAEGV
+1199 EDAAGGLS
-1206 NQALATCQT
+1206 QALATCQT
-1215 KCPVVLLSA
+1215 ECPLVLLSA

-1229 RLEAALCSQ
+1229 RLEPILCSQ
-1238 WKRLFGAPLAEELA
+1238 WERLFGAPLAEELD
-1252 RLRGWHSS
+1252 RLRGWHGSS
-1260 ASRFLC
+1260 TRFLS
-1266 SGAALP
+1266 SGAVFP

-1285 GAILQQSPRGRGTEA
+1285 GAILQQSPRGREA
-1300 LERLGTDAEQLLV
+1300 LQRLGADAEQLLV

-1323 ISARIAPKLCPLSVE
+1323 ISARIAPK
-1338 PWLAWFGEEGTASL
+1338 
-1352 WCPIP
+1352 
-1357 LGNPGCQEGV
+1357 EGV

-1372 LEWSLQILQC
+1372 LEWSLEILQC
-1382 LQGRGTSWPLLFHSA
+1382 LEERGTSWPLLFHSA
-1397 EGAPGRFRVL
+1397 ERDPGKFHVL
-1407 RSAASQR
+1407 RSATSDR
-1414 HTRLL
+1414 HSRLL

-1427 PSFQQELLQQ
+1427 PCFQRELLRR
-1437 EPAFLSVA
+1437 EPAFLGVA

-1459 EVLPQSDRDPTE
+1459 EVLPQSDQDPTE
-1471 HDPLELISAARQFL
+1471 HDPLELISAARRFL
-1485 LGAIPHCPA
+1485 LGAVPHCPA
-1494 QSLGNIQPLLS
+1494 QSCGNIQPLLS
-1505 TCEELDPELAATLLH
+1505 TCEELDPELRAALQR
-1520 FSRPAVDME
+1520 FSQPAVDME

>member
-1 MAGAG
+1 TSCGPKTNPNL
-6 GRSWRDLLAGRAR
+6 SAGRAR
-19 KRRSPFGSAA
+19 KRKSPFGSEA
-29 ELQGAAL
+29 ELQEAAL

-45 AELLLEVGDSA
+45 SDLLLEVGDSA
-56 KPGVQDGAEPRGV
+56 EPGVQDGAEHQGV
-69 SPESF
+69 SSESF

-95 KNAVANVERICQDSA
+95 KNAAANMDRICQASA
-110 SPSQVPL
+110 SPSRVPL

-123 KRLTC
+123 KRLSC
-128 LLQTVKDLLANNMFC
+128 LLQTVKDLMANNMFC

-163 WHLHRGDIVGL
+163 WHLHSSDIAGL
-174 AELLDRSP
+174 AELLESP

-194 LCGLCEQAGDISCG
+194 LCGLCGQAGDVPSG
-208 DTELAQGIL
+208 DTELARRLL
-217 SDFAIVFLQH
+217 SGKALGWAWGRTQSSRVGFSVTVHFHVSLCFCVFW
-227 GFEQAV
+227 GT
-233 ELGRKV
+233 G
-239 EFQKVAYICRAVLQ
+239 
-253 RMLAW
+253 

-269 DVSMVQAARFW
+269 DASVLQAVRFW
-280 LNVFNVSLYGSVAPP
+280 LNVFNVSVYGSVAHP
-295 DSLRQF
+295 DSVQQF

-306 TEVLTYNPALKV
+306 TEVLTYNPVLKV

-331 RTSPLLTALYRKLLV
+331 RTSLLLTALFRKLLV

-359 VLESHEVNWQHVLSC
+359 VLETHEVNWQHVLSC

-383 EAEQLFKDLLS
+383 EAGQLFKDLLS

-434 KASFGSAGGYHGS
+434 KASFGNAGGHHGS
-447 SKKSLV
+447 SKKALV
-453 FLLEFLSELVPF
+453 FLFEFLSELVPF

-475 MFPPFVPSKHRSLL
+475 MYPPFVPTKHRSLL

-514 DLSAPEEAV
+514 DLSSTDEAV

-576 KAPDGRMAFI
+576 KTPDGCMAFI

-596 SSLYSTYLQACHAM
+596 SNLYSTYLQACHAM
-610 KEKVLQDDSKAEPS
+610 KEKMLQDDSKAEPS
-624 HAKEPF
+624 HSKEPV
-630 EQLKAELA
+630 EQLRADLAELRA
-638 VLRTLAVQQAQW
+638 LAVDQAQW
-650 EEVAAQLA
+650 EDVPAQIA
-658 VVSDRLRRVLGDSSE
+658 VVSGRLRSVLGDSSE
-673 DSEAA
+673 EHEAA
-678 PFSSPVRVAMPAP
+678 PLNSPIQVA
-691 GLAACPQSVP
+691 VP
-701 APGLAACPQSVVDLL
+701 APRLEPCHGRVVDLL

-724 LAASS
+724 IAASS

-742 LVKMMCGHRNLLPAL
+742 VVKMMCGHRNLLPAL

-768 GPSLGAAHILGLA
+768 GPSLSAAHILGLA
-781 AFVIHLSECRALIPG
+781 AFVIHLSESRALIPG
-796 VEANSGASQ
+796 VEVSFGISQ
-805 AVPGKALSVSE
+805 PVPGEALSISE
-816 YWSSLLL
+816 FWSSLLV

-838 AAAAY
+838 AAATY
-843 LMCKFSSCSHEDFC
+843 LMCKFSSCPHEDFC
-857 ALVPPGLIKKLQYLV
+857 ALIPPGLIKKLQYLV

-884 EEAKSA
+884 EEAKTA

-901 NYRRASLCLWRS
+901 NHRRASLCLWKQAR
-913 ALCSFLI
+913 F
-920 GDQKLLVRAE
+920 QELLKE
-930 CLKFLERLGKLQKL
+930 
-944 RNCRA
+944 
-949 KACPSPWLP
+949 KAF
-958 AVLPG
+958 
-963 KWWRGKQL
+963 Q
-971 EILAFL
+971 

-1004 FHHWAIYQRYLPA
+1004 FHYWAIYQRYLPA

-1030 ACAVILNAI
+1030 ACAVIINAI
-1039 LDSSQRGSAWC
+1039 LDSSQR
-1050 VPSFRLDLGACA
+1050 LDLGGCG
-1062 QSRTSLSPEIL
+1062 QSRMSVSPEIL

-1084 CRPKLLPGCSAA
+1084 CRPKLLPVRSAA
-1096 QRHFLFE
+1096 QGHFLLE
-1103 LLQGRL
+1103 ILQGRL
-1109 TGRDPEHGS
+1109 AGRKHGS

-1130 LLHSRILLG
+1130 LLHRRILVG
-1139 LPASTLV
+1139 LPASTLI
-1146 TTCWKGNKAVLDCD
+1146 TTCWKGRKTVLDCED
-1160 SFFCFVNSELKN
+1160 FFCFVNSELKN
-1172 VSSRGYAL
+1172 VCPRGYAL
-1180 SYGITAH
+1180 PYDITAH

-1206 NQALATCQT
+1206 NDALTLCQT
-1215 KCPVVLLSA
+1215 KCPLVLLSA
-1224 ALWWP
+1224 VLWWP
-1229 RLEAALCSQ
+1229 RLEPVLCSQ
-1238 WKRLFGAPLAEELA
+1238 WQRLFEAPLAEELD
-1252 RLRGWHSS
+1252 RLRGWQCSS
-1260 ASRFLC
+1260 TRFLC
-1266 SGAALP
+1266 SGAVFPL
-1272 VSDPPW
+1272 SGPPW
-1278 LSAAFLH
+1278 LLAAFLH
-1285 GAILQQSPRGRGTEA
+1285 GAILQHSKSPPQVQLTGS
-1300 LERLGTDAEQLLV
+1300 LFSLQLLV
-1313 ALLFFSLLDL
+1313 SLLFFSLLDL
-1323 ISARIAPKLCPLSVE
+1323 ISARIAPK
-1338 PWLAWFGEEGTASL
+1338 
-1352 WCPIP
+1352 
-1357 LGNPGCQEGV
+1357 EGV

-1372 LEWSLQILQC
+1372 LEWSLEVLQC
-1382 LQGRGTSWPLLFHSA
+1382 LEERGTSWPLLFHSA
-1397 EGAPGRFRVL
+1397 ERGPGKYRVL
-1407 RSAASQR
+1407 CSAASDQ

-1419 PLAFYSLT
+1419 PVAFYSLT
-1427 PSFQQELLQQ
+1427 PRLHRELLRR
-1437 EPAFLSVA
+1437 EPTFLSVA
-1445 LQMYIQLLQLFVEG
+1445 LHLYIQLLRLFVEG
-1459 EVLPQSDRDPTE
+1459 EVLPQSDQDPTD
-1471 HDPLELISAARQFL
+1471 HDPLELISTARRFL

-1494 QSLGNIQPLLS
+1494 QSFGNIHPLLG
-1505 TCEELDPELAATLLH
+1505 TCEELDPELGATLLH
-1520 FSRPAVDME
+1520 FSRPAGAME

>member
-1 MAGAG
+1 ISGCPG
-6 GRSWRDLLAGRAR
+6 NSLVHKPKLSAGRAR
-19 KRRSPFGSAA
+19 KRKSAFGSEG
-29 ELQGAAL
+29 ELREAAL
-36 RLLDQHQNL
+36 RLLDRHQNL
-45 AELLLEVGDSA
+45 AALLLEVGDSA
-56 KPGVQDGAEPRGV
+56 KPGVQDGAEHQGL

-95 KNAVANVERICQDSA
+95 KNAVTNMEQICQDSA
-110 SPSQVPL
+110 SPSRVPL

-123 KRLTC
+123 KRLSC

-156 PPVLEAV
+156 PPVLEVV
-163 WHLHRGDIVGL
+163 WHLHSRDITGL
-174 AELLDRSP
+174 PELLESP

-194 LCGLCEQAGDISCG
+194 LCGLCEQVGDIPN
-208 DTELAQGIL
+208 
-217 SDFAIVFLQH
+217 FAIVFLQN
-227 GFEQAV
+227 GFEQAS

-269 DVSMVQAARFW
+269 DVSMVQAVRFW
-280 LNVFNVSLYGSVAPP
+280 LNVFNVSLYGSVAHP

-306 TEVLTYNPALKV
+306 TEVLTYNPVLKV

-331 RTSPLLTALYRKLLV
+331 RTCPLLTALFRKLLV

-359 VLESHEVNWQHVLSC
+359 VLETHEVNWQHVLSC

-434 KASFGSAGGYHGS
+434 KASFGNAGGQHGS

-453 FLLEFLSELVPF
+453 FLFEFLSELVPF

-475 MFPPFVPSKHRSLL
+475 MYPPFVPSKHRSLL
-489 LEYITL
+489 VEYITL

-514 DLSAPEEAV
+514 DLSATDEAV

-576 KAPDGRMAFI
+576 KTPDGHMAFI
-586 DSLKRADKIP
+586 DCLKRADKIP
-596 SSLYSTYLQACHAM
+596 SNLYSTYLQACHAM
-610 KEKVLQDDSKAEPS
+610 KEKVLQDDSRAEPS
-624 HAKEPF
+624 HSKEPL
-630 EQLKAELA
+630 EQLRAELA
-638 VLRTLAVQQAQW
+638 ELRTLVVDQAQW
-650 EEVAAQLA
+650 EDVAAQIAL
-658 VVSDRLRRVLGDSSE
+658 VSDRLRGVLGASSE
-673 DSEAA
+673 ENEAA
-678 PFSSPVRVAMPAP
+678 PLNSPIQVA
-691 GLAACPQSVP
+691 VP
-701 APGLAACPQSVVDLL
+701 APRLAPCHQSVVDLL

-737 PCLSL
+737 PCLSWV
-742 LVKMMCGHRNLLPAL
+742 VKMMCGHRNLLPAL

-768 GPSLGAAHILGLA
+768 GPSLDAAHILGLA
-781 AFVIHLSECRALIPG
+781 AFVVHLSECRALIPG
-796 VEANSGASQ
+796 VEANFGVSQ

-816 YWSSLLL
+816 YWSSLLV

-857 ALVPPGLIKKLQYLV
+857 ALIPPGLIKKLQYLV

-884 EEAKSA
+884 EEPKTA
-890 LSWSSLSCPSL
+890 LSWSCLSCPSPS
-901 NYRRASLCLWRS
+901 YSRASLCLWKQ
-913 ALCSFLI
+913 AGF
-920 GDQKLLVRAE
+920 QELLKE
-930 CLKFLERLGKLQKL
+930 
-944 RNCRA
+944 
-949 KACPSPWLP
+949 KAF
-958 AVLPG
+958 
-963 KWWRGKQL
+963 Q
-971 EILAFL
+971 

-1004 FHHWAIYQRYLPA
+1004 FHYWAIYQRYLPA
-1017 PSAAGGCDGDLEK
+1017 PSAVGGCDGDLEK
-1030 ACAVILNAI
+1030 ACGVIINAL
-1039 LDSSQRGSAWC
+1039 LDSSQRYSKPRGFES
-1050 VPSFRLDLGACA
+1050 RLVCD
-1062 QSRTSLSPEIL
+1062 PHWFPHHPV
-1073 CRLQELVLELR
+1073 QELVLELR

-1103 LLQGRL
+1103 ILQGRL
-1109 TGRDPEHGS
+1109 TGSQQGS

-1130 LLHSRILLG
+1130 LLHRRILVG
-1139 LPASTLV
+1139 LPASTLI
-1146 TTCWKGNKAVLDCD
+1146 TTCWKGNKTVLDCD
-1160 SFFCFVNSELKN
+1160 NFFSFVNSELKN
-1172 VSSRGYAL
+1172 VCSRGYAL
-1180 SYGITAH
+1180 PYDITAH
-1187 FFRGLLN
+1187 FFRGLLS
-1194 ASLDC
+1194 ASQDC
-1199 EDAAEGV
+1199 EDAAGGV
-1206 NQALATCQT
+1206 NKALSTCQT

-1229 RLEAALCSQ
+1229 RLEPVLCSQ
-1238 WKRLFGAPLAEELA
+1238 WKRLFGAPLAEELD
-1252 RLRGWHSS
+1252 RLRGWHGSS
-1260 ASRFLC
+1260 TRFLC
-1266 SGAALP
+1266 SGAVFPL
-1272 VSDPPW
+1272 SDPPW

-1285 GAILQQSPRGRGTEA
+1285 GILQHVYVEKPSSKSPLQAQLTGS
-1300 LERLGTDAEQLLV
+1300 LFSLQLLV

-1323 ISARIAPKLCPLSVE
+1323 ISARIAPK
-1338 PWLAWFGEEGTASL
+1338 
-1352 WCPIP
+1352 
-1357 LGNPGCQEGV
+1357 EGV
-1367 DFQTS
+1367 DFQMS
-1372 LEWSLQILQC
+1372 LEWSLEILQC
-1382 LQGRGTSWPLLFHSA
+1382 LEQRSTSWPLLFHSA
-1397 EGAPGRFRVL
+1397 EREPGRWRVL
-1407 RSAASQR
+1407 RGAASAR
-1414 HTRLL
+1414 HSRLL

-1427 PSFQQELLQQ
+1427 PCFQRELLQRD
-1437 EPAFLSVA
+1437 PSFLSVA

-1459 EVLPQSDRDPTE
+1459 EVLPQADRDPTE
-1471 HDPLELISAARQFL
+1471 QDPLELISAARQFL

-1494 QSLGNIQPLLS
+1494 QSFGNIQQLLS
-1505 TCEELDPELAATLLH
+1505 TCEELDPELGAALLH

>member
-19 KRRSPFGSAA
+19 KRKSPFGSEA

-45 AELLLEVGDSA
+45 ADLLLEVGDSA
-56 KPGVQDGAEPRGV
+56 KPGVQDGAEHQGV

-74 IVSVLQE
+74 IVSVLQD

-95 KNAVANVERICQDSA
+95 KNAVANMERICQDSA
-110 SPSQVPL
+110 SPSRVPL

-123 KRLTC
+123 KRLSC

-143 RSLFCQEMWKMKE
+143 RSLFCQELWKMKE

-163 WHLHRGDIVGL
+163 WHLHSRDITGL
-174 AELLDRSP
+174 AELLERSP

-194 LCGLCEQAGDISCG
+194 LCDLCEQVGDIPCG
-208 DTELAQGIL
+208 DNELAQCLL
-217 SDFAIVFLQH
+217 SDFAIVFLQN
-227 GFEQAV
+227 GFEQAS

-269 DVSMVQAARFW
+269 DVSMVRAVRFW
-280 LNVFNVSLYGSVAPP
+280 LKVFNVSLYGSVAHP

-306 TEVLTYNPALKV
+306 TEVLTYNPVLKV

-331 RTSPLLTALYRKLLV
+331 RTCPLLTALFRKLLV

-359 VLESHEVNWQHVLSC
+359 ILETHEVNWQHVLSC

-434 KASFGSAGGYHGS
+434 KASFGNAGGQHGS

-453 FLLEFLSELVPF
+453 FLFEFLSELVPF

-475 MFPPFVPSKHRSLL
+475 MYPPFVPTKHRALL

-514 DLSAPEEAV
+514 DLSATDEAV

-576 KAPDGRMAFI
+576 KTPDGHMAFI

-596 SSLYSTYLQACHAM
+596 SNLYSTYLQACHAM

-624 HAKEPF
+624 HSKEPL

-638 VLRTLAVQQAQW
+638 ELRTLIVDQAQW
-650 EEVAAQLA
+650 EDVAAQTA
-658 VVSDRLRRVLGDSSE
+658 VVSDRLRGVLGDSSE
-673 DSEAA
+673 ENEAA
-678 PFSSPVRVAMPAP
+678 PSNSPIQVA
-691 GLAACPQSVP
+691 VP
-701 APGLAACPQSVVDLL
+701 APRLAPCHQRVVDLL

-729 FNPPDRQG
+729 FNPPARQG

-742 LVKMMCGHRNLLPAL
+742 VVKMMCGHRNLLPAL

-768 GPSLGAAHILGLA
+768 GPSLSAAHVLGLA
-781 AFVIHLSECRALIPG
+781 AFVIHLSECRASIPG
-796 VEANSGASQ
+796 VEASFGVSQ

-816 YWSSLLL
+816 YWSSLLV

-843 LMCKFSSCSHEDFC
+843 LMCKFSSCSREDFC
-857 ALVPPGLIKKLQYLV
+857 ALIPPGLIKKLQHLV
-872 PRLSLEARGVLC
+872 PRLSLEARGALS
-884 EEAKSA
+884 EEPKTA

-901 NYRRASLCLWRS
+901 NYRRASLCLWKQ
-913 ALCSFLI
+913 AGF
-920 GDQKLLVRAE
+920 QELLKE
-930 CLKFLERLGKLQKL
+930 
-944 RNCRA
+944 
-949 KACPSPWLP
+949 KAF
-958 AVLPG
+958 
-963 KWWRGKQL
+963 Q
-971 EILAFL
+971 

-1004 FHHWAIYQRYLPA
+1004 FHYWAIYQRYLPA

-1030 ACAVILNAI
+1030 ACGVIINAI
-1039 LDSSQRGSAWC
+1039 LDSSQR
-1050 VPSFRLDLGACA
+1050 LDLGGCGH
-1062 QSRTSLSPEIL
+1062 SKMSVSPEIL
-1073 CRLQELVLELR
+1073 CRLQ
-1084 CRPKLLPGCSAA
+1084 
-1096 QRHFLFE
+1096 
-1103 LLQGRL
+1103 
-1109 TGRDPEHGS
+1109 
-1118 ALGEQLWRQQEL
+1118 
-1130 LLHSRILLG
+1130 
-1139 LPASTLV
+1139 
-1146 TTCWKGNKAVLDCD
+1146 
-1160 SFFCFVNSELKN
+1160 
-1172 VSSRGYAL
+1172 
-1180 SYGITAH
+1180 
-1187 FFRGLLN
+1187 
-1194 ASLDC
+1194 
-1199 EDAAEGV
+1199 
-1206 NQALATCQT
+1206 
-1215 KCPVVLLSA
+1215 
-1224 ALWWP
+1224 LWWP
-1229 RLEAALCSQ
+1229 RLEPVLCCQ
-1238 WKRLFGAPLAEELA
+1238 WKRLFGAPLAEELD
-1252 RLRGWHSS
+1252 RLRGWHGSS
-1260 ASRFLC
+1260 TRFLC
-1266 SGAALP
+1266 SGAVFP

-1285 GAILQQSPRGRGTEA
+1285 GAILQQSPRGRGREA
-1300 LERLGTDAEQLLV
+1300 LERLGTGTEQLLV

-1323 ISARIAPKLCPLSVE
+1323 ISARIAPK
-1338 PWLAWFGEEGTASL
+1338 
-1352 WCPIP
+1352 
-1357 LGNPGCQEGV
+1357 EGV

-1372 LEWSLQILQC
+1372 LEWSLEILRC
-1382 LQGRGTSWPLLFHSA
+1382 LEERGTSWPLLFRSA
-1397 EGAPGRFRVL
+1397 ERDPGKCRVL
-1407 RSAASQR
+1407 HSAASDR

-1427 PSFQQELLQQ
+1427 PCFHRELLQRD
-1437 EPAFLSVA
+1437 PTFLSVA

-1459 EVLPQSDRDPTE
+1459 EVVPQSDQDSTE
-1471 HDPLELISAARQFL
+1471 QDPLELISAARQFL

-1494 QSLGNIQPLLS
+1494 QSFGNIQLLLS
-1505 TCEELDPELAATLLH
+1505 TCEELDPELGATLLH

>member
-1 MAGAG
+1 IWGCPGNTLVTAPNF
-6 GRSWRDLLAGRAR
+6 SAGRAR
-19 KRRSPFGSAA
+19 KRKSPFGSQA
-29 ELQGAAL
+29 ELQEAAL
-36 RLLDQHQNL
+36 RLLDHHQNL
-45 AELLLEVGDSA
+45 SDLLLEVGDPA
-56 KPGVQDGAEPRGV
+56 KPGVQDGAEHQGV
-69 SPESF
+69 SSESF
-74 IVSVLQE
+74 IASVLQE

-110 SPSQVPL
+110 SPSRVPL
-117 LNSDQR
+117 LNSVQR
-123 KRLTC
+123 KRLSC

-163 WHLHRGDIVGL
+163 WHLHSGDIAGL
-174 AELLDRSP
+174 AELLESP

-194 LCGLCEQAGDISCG
+194 LCGLCEQAGDISY
-208 DTELAQGIL
+208 
-217 SDFAIVFLQH
+217 FAIVFLQN
-227 GFEQAV
+227 GFEQTS

-239 EFQKVAYICRAVLQ
+239 EFQKVAYICHAVLQ

-269 DVSMVQAARFW
+269 DVSMLQAVRFW
-280 LNVFNVSLYGSVAPP
+280 LNVFNVSLYGSVARP
-295 DSLRQF
+295 DSVRQF

-306 TEVLTYNPALKV
+306 TEVLTYNPVLKV
-318 SDAIQMQKEWSFT
+318 SDAIQMQKEWSFA

-359 VLESHEVNWQHVLSC
+359 VLETHEVNWQHVLSC

-434 KASFGSAGGYHGS
+434 KASFGNAGGHHGS

-453 FLLEFLSELVPF
+453 FLFEFLSELVPF

-475 MFPPFVPSKHRSLL
+475 MYPPFVPTKHRSLL

-514 DLSAPEEAV
+514 DLSSTDEAV

-576 KAPDGRMAFI
+576 KTPDGLMAFI
-586 DSLKRADKIP
+586 DTLKRADKIP
-596 SSLYSTYLQACHAM
+596 SNLYSTYLQACHAM

-624 HAKEPF
+624 RSKEPV
-630 EQLKAELA
+630 EQLEAELA
-638 VLRTLAVQQAQW
+638 ELRMLAVDQAQW
-650 EEVAAQLA
+650 EEVPARVA
-658 VVSDRLRRVLGDSSE
+658 VISDRLRSVLGGSSE
-673 DSEAA
+673 ENGAA
-678 PFSSPVRVAMPAP
+678 PLDSPVQVA
-691 GLAACPQSVP
+691 VP
-701 APGLAACPQSVVDLL
+701 APRLAPCHQSVVDLL

-742 LVKMMCGHRNLLPAL
+742 VVKMMCGHRNLLPAL

-768 GPSLGAAHILGLA
+768 GPSLSAAHILGLA

-796 VEANSGASQ
+796 VEANFGVSQ
-805 AVPGKALSVSE
+805 PVPGKALSVSE
-816 YWSSLLL
+816 YWSSLLV

-857 ALVPPGLIKKLQYLV
+857 ALIPPGLIKKLQYLV

-884 EEAKSA
+884 EEAKAA

-901 NYRRASLCLWRS
+901 NYRRASLRLWKQAR
-913 ALCSFLI
+913 FQ
-920 GDQKLLVRAE
+920 GLLKE
-930 CLKFLERLGKLQKL
+930 KEFQ
-944 RNCRA
+944 
-949 KACPSPWLP
+949 
-958 AVLPG
+958 
-963 KWWRGKQL
+963 
-971 EILAFL
+971 

-1004 FHHWAIYQRYLPA
+1004 FHYWAIYQRYLPA

-1030 ACAVILNAI
+1030 ACGVIINAI
-1039 LDSSQRGSAWC
+1039 LDSSQR
-1050 VPSFRLDLGACA
+1050 LDLGGCG
-1062 QSRTSLSPEIL
+1062 QSKMSVGPEIL

-1096 QRHFLFE
+1096 QGHFLFE
-1103 LLQGRL
+1103 VLQGRL
-1109 TGRDPEHGS
+1109 TASQHGS

-1130 LLHSRILLG
+1130 LLHRRILVG
-1139 LPASTLV
+1139 LPASTLITV
-1146 TTCWKGNKAVLDCD
+1146 CWKGNKAVLDCD
-1160 SFFCFVNSELKN
+1160 HFFCFVNSELKN
-1172 VSSRGYAL
+1172 VCSRGYAL
-1180 SYGITAH
+1180 SYDITAH

-1206 NQALATCQT
+1206 NEALRRCQT

-1229 RLEAALCSQ
+1229 RLEPALCSQ
-1238 WKRLFGAPLAEELA
+1238 WKRLFGAPLAEELD
-1252 RLRGWHSS
+1252 RLRGWHGSS
-1260 ASRFLC
+1260 TRFLC
-1266 SGAALP
+1266 SGAVFPL
-1272 VSDPPW
+1272 SDPPW
-1278 LSAAFLH
+1278 LLAAFLH
-1285 GAILQQSPRGRGTEA
+1285 GAILQQSSSRSPLQVQLTGS
-1300 LERLGTDAEQLLV
+1300 LFSLQLLV

-1323 ISARIAPKLCPLSVE
+1323 ISARIAPK
-1338 PWLAWFGEEGTASL
+1338 
-1352 WCPIP
+1352 
-1357 LGNPGCQEGV
+1357 EGV

-1372 LEWSLQILQC
+1372 LDWSLEILQC
-1382 LQGRGTSWPLLFHSA
+1382 LEERGTSWPLLFDSA
-1397 EGAPGRFRVL
+1397 EREPGKCHVL
-1407 RSAASQR
+1407 RSAASER

-1427 PSFQQELLQQ
+1427 PCFHRELLRRD
-1437 EPAFLSVA
+1437 PAFLGVA
-1445 LQMYIQLLQLFVEG
+1445 LQLYIQLLQLFVEG
-1459 EVLPQSDRDPTE
+1459 QVLPQSDQDPTE
-1471 HDPLELISAARQFL
+1471 HDPLALISAARRFL

-1494 QSLGNIQPLLS
+1494 QSFGNIQPLLS
-1505 TCEELDPELAATLLH
+1505 TCEELDPELGATLLH
-1520 FSRPAVDME
+1520 FSGPAVGME

>member
-1 MAGAG
+1 
-6 GRSWRDLLAGRAR
+6 AGRAGKR
-19 KRRSPFGSAA
+19 KSPFGSEA
-29 ELQGAAL
+29 ELQESVL

-45 AELLLEVGDSA
+45 ADLLLEVEGSA
-56 KPGVQDGAEPRGV
+56 KPGVQDGAERQEV

-95 KNAVANVERICQDSA
+95 KNAAASMEQICQDPA
-110 SPSQVPL
+110 SPSRVPL
-117 LNSDQR
+117 LKSDQR

-128 LLQTVKDLLANNMFC
+128 LLETVKDLLANNMFC
-143 RSLFCQEMWKMKE
+143 RSLFCQEMWRMKE

-163 WHLHRGDIVGL
+163 WHLHSGDIAGL
-174 AELLDRSP
+174 AELLERSP

-194 LCGLCEQAGDISCG
+194 LCGLCEHAGDIPCG
-208 DTELAQGIL
+208 DTEVAQQIL
-217 SDFAIVFLQH
+217 SGKALDFAVVFLQN
-227 GFEQAV
+227 GFEQAS
-233 ELGRKV
+233 ELGRKA

-258 VLDAVGKEKQE
+258 VLDAVGKEKQK
-269 DVSMVQAARFW
+269 DVSTAQAVGFW
-280 LNVFNVSLYGSVAPP
+280 LNVFKVSLYGSMAHP

-306 TEVLTYNPALKV
+306 TEVLTYNPVLKV
-318 SDAIQMQKEWSFT
+318 SDAIRLQKEWSFT
-331 RTSPLLTALYRKLLV
+331 RTSPLLTALYRNLLV

-359 VLESHEVNWQHVLSC
+359 VLETHEVNWQHVLSC
-374 VSTLVVCQA
+374 VSTLAVCQA

-434 KASFGSAGGYHGS
+434 KAAFGNAGGHHGS

-453 FLLEFLSELVPF
+453 FLFEFLSELVPF

-475 MFPPFVPSKHRSLL
+475 MYPPFVPAKHRSLL

-514 DLSAPEEAV
+514 DLSAPDEAL

-535 ALQIFENTRKIP
+535 ALQIFENTKKIP

-576 KAPDGRMAFI
+576 KTPDGLMAFI

-596 SSLYSTYLQACHAM
+596 SNLYSTYLQACRAM
-610 KEKVLQDDSKAEPS
+610 KQKVLQDDSRAEPS
-624 HAKEPF
+624 HSKEPL

-638 VLRTLAVQQAQW
+638 ELRTLLVKQAQW
-650 EEVAAQLA
+650 EDVAAQVA
-658 VVSDRLRRVLGDSSE
+658 VVSEGLRGLLGDSRQE
-673 DSEAA
+673 DEAA
-678 PFSSPVRVAMPAP
+678 PRDSPVQVA
-691 GLAACPQSVP
+691 VP
-701 APGLAACPQSVVDLL
+701 APRLAPCHQSVVDLL

-742 LVKMMCGHRNLLPAL
+742 VVKMMCGHRNLLPAL

-781 AFVIHLSECRALIPG
+781 AFVIHLSECRDLIPG
-796 VEANSGASQ
+796 VEANFGVSQ
-805 AVPGKALSVSE
+805 AAPGKALSVSE
-816 YWSSLLL
+816 FWSSLLV

-843 LMCKFSSCSHEDFC
+843 LMCKFSSCSREDFH
-857 ALVPPGLIKKLQYLV
+857 ALTPPGLIKKLQYLV

-884 EEAKSA
+884 EEARTA

-901 NYRRASLCLWRS
+901 NYRRASLCLWKQ
-913 ALCSFLI
+913 AAF
-920 GDQKLLVRAE
+920 QELLKE
-930 CLKFLERLGKLQKL
+930 
-944 RNCRA
+944 
-949 KACPSPWLP
+949 KAF
-958 AVLPG
+958 
-963 KWWRGKQL
+963 Q
-971 EILAFL
+971 

-1004 FHHWAIYQRYLPA
+1004 FHCWAIYQRYLPA
-1017 PSAAGGCDGDLEK
+1017 PSAAGGCDGDLEQ
-1030 ACAVILNAI
+1030 ACAVITNAL
-1039 LDSSQRGSAWC
+1039 LDSSH
-1050 VPSFRLDLGACA
+1050 RLDLGGCG
-1062 QSRTSLSPEIL
+1062 QSKVSLSPEIL

-1084 CRPKLLPGCSAA
+1084 CRPKLPHGCAAA
-1096 QRHFLFE
+1096 QSPLLFE
-1103 LLQGRL
+1103 ILQGRL
-1109 TGRDPEHGS
+1109 TGSQQGP
-1118 ALGEQLWRQQEL
+1118 ALGQQLWRQQEL
-1130 LLHSRILLG
+1130 LLHRRILVG
-1139 LPASTLV
+1139 LPASTLIA
-1146 TTCWKGNKAVLDCD
+1146 TCWKGNRTVLDCD

-1172 VSSRGYAL
+1172 VCSRGYAL
-1180 SYGITAH
+1180 SYDITAH
-1187 FFRGLLN
+1187 FFRGLLS

-1199 EDAAEGV
+1199 EDAAEGL
-1206 NQALATCQT
+1206 NEALTTCQT

-1229 RLEAALCSQ
+1229 RLEPVLCSQ
-1238 WKRLFGAPLAEELA
+1238 WKRLFRAPLAEELD
-1252 RLRGWHSS
+1252 RLRGWHGSS
-1260 ASRFLC
+1260 TRFLC
-1266 SGAALP
+1266 SGAAFP

-1285 GAILQQSPRGRGTEA
+1285 GAILQQSPRGHGRSLQPQLTA
-1300 LERLGTDAEQLLV
+1300 SLFPLQLLL
-1313 ALLFFSLLDL
+1313 ALLLFSLLDL
-1323 ISARIAPKLCPLSVE
+1323 ISARIAPK
-1338 PWLAWFGEEGTASL
+1338 
-1352 WCPIP
+1352 
-1357 LGNPGCQEGV
+1357 EGV
-1367 DFQTS
+1367 DFQSS
-1372 LEWSLQILQC
+1372 LEWSREILQC
-1382 LQGRGTSWPLLFHSA
+1382 LEERGTSWPLLFHSA
-1397 EGAPGRFRVL
+1397 GRDPGKCRVL
-1407 RSAASQR
+1407 RSAASGR

-1427 PSFQQELLQQ
+1427 PCFQRELLQRD
-1437 EPAFLSVA
+1437 PTFLSVA

-1459 EVLPQSDRDPTE
+1459 EVLPHSDQDPTE
-1471 HDPLELISAARQFL
+1471 HDPLELISAARRFL

-1494 QSLGNIQPLLS
+1494 QSFENTRPLLS
-1505 TCEELDPELAATLLH
+1505 TCKELDPELEATLLH

-1529 LEEELEL
+1529 LEEEPEL

>member
-6 GRSWRDLLAGRAR
+6 GRSWRDLLGRAR
-19 KRRSPFGSAA
+19 KRRSPFGSEA

-45 AELLLEVGDSA
+45 AELLLEVGESA
-56 KPGVQDGAEPRGV
+56 KPGVQDGAEHRGV

-95 KNAVANVERICQDSA
+95 KNAVANVERICQDPA
-110 SPSQVPL
+110 SPSRVPL

-143 RSLFCQEMWKMKE
+143 HSLFCQEMWKMKE
-156 PPVLEAV
+156 PLVLEAV
-163 WHLHRGDIVGL
+163 WHLHSSDIVGL

-208 DTELAQGIL
+208 DMELAQRIL
-217 SDFAIVFLQH
+217 SDFAIVFVQN
-227 GFEQAV
+227 GFEQPS

-269 DVSMVQAARFW
+269 DVSMVQAVRFW
-280 LNVFNVSLYGSVAPP
+280 LNVFNVPLYGSVAHP

-306 TEVLTYNPALKV
+306 TEVLTYNPVLKV

-359 VLESHEVNWQHVLSC
+359 VLETHEVNWQHVLSC

-383 EAEQLFKDLLS
+383 EAGQLFKDLLS

-434 KASFGSAGGYHGS
+434 KASFGNAGGHHGS

-475 MFPPFVPSKHRSLL
+475 MFPPCVPSKHRSLL
-489 LEYITL
+489 LDYISL

-501 DLKVAIEDMGLYE
+501 DLQVAIEDMGLYE
-514 DLSAPEEAV
+514 DLSAPEEAM

-535 ALQIFENTRKIP
+535 ALQIFESTRKIP

-596 SSLYSTYLQACHAM
+596 SNLYSTYLQACHVM

-624 HAKEPF
+624 HSKEPL

-638 VLRTLAVQQAQW
+638 ELRTLVVEQAQW

-658 VVSDRLRRVLGDSSE
+658 VVSDRLRAALGDGSEDSEDSE

-678 PFSSPVRVAMPAP
+678 PCNSRLQVA
-691 GLAACPQSVP
+691 VP
-701 APGLAACPQSVVDLL
+701 APGLAGCPQRVVDLL

-757 LGRLCQLIYHQ
+757 LARLCQLLYHQ

-781 AFVIHLSECRALIPG
+781 AFVIHLSECRALIPA
-796 VEANSGASQ
+796 VEADFGASQ

-816 YWSSLLL
+816 YWSSLLV
-823 CRTEESFAFCLRFCT
+823 CRTEESFVFCLRFCT

-857 ALVPPGLIKKLQYLV
+857 ALIPPGLIKKLQFLV
-872 PRLSLEARGVLC
+872 PRLSLEARGFLC

-890 LSWSSLSCPSL
+890 LSWSSLCCPSL
-901 NYRRASLCLWRS
+901 NHRRASLCLWRQ
-913 ALCSFLI
+913 AGF
-920 GDQKLLVRAE
+920 QELLKE
-930 CLKFLERLGKLQKL
+930 
-944 RNCRA
+944 
-949 KACPSPWLP
+949 KAF
-958 AVLPG
+958 
-963 KWWRGKQL
+963 Q
-971 EILAFL
+971 

-982 WLLMELEVCPE
+982 WLLLELEVCPE

-1004 FHHWAIYQRYLPA
+1004 FHYWAIYQRYLPA

-1030 ACAVILNAI
+1030 ACGVILNAI
-1039 LDSSQRGSAWC
+1039 LDSSH
-1050 VPSFRLDLGACA
+1050 RLDLGACA
-1062 QSRTSLSPEIL
+1062 PSRTSLSPEIL

-1096 QRHFLFE
+1096 QGHFVFE

-1109 TGRDPEHGS
+1109 TGRDPEQGS

-1130 LLHSRILLG
+1130 LLHRRILLG

-1146 TTCWKGNKAVLDCD
+1146 TTCWKGNRAVLDCD

-1180 SYGITAH
+1180 SYDITAH
-1187 FFRGLLN
+1187 FFRGLLS

-1199 EDAAEGV
+1199 EDAADGV
-1206 NQALATCQT
+1206 DEALATCQT

-1229 RLEAALCSQ
+1229 RLEPALCSQ
-1238 WKRLFGAPLAEELA
+1238 WKRLFGAPLAGELA

-1260 ASRFLC
+1260 GTRFLC
-1266 SGAALP
+1266 SGAAFP

-1285 GAILQQSPRGRGTEA
+1285 GAILQHPPRGRGTEA
-1300 LERLGTDAEQLLV
+1300 LERLGTGAEQLLV

-1323 ISARIAPKLCPLSVE
+1323 ISARIAPK
-1338 PWLAWFGEEGTASL
+1338 
-1352 WCPIP
+1352 
-1357 LGNPGCQEGV
+1357 EGV

-1382 LQGRGTSWPLLFHSA
+1382 LQGRGTAWPLLFHSA
-1397 EGAPGRFRVL
+1397 EGAPGSCHVL
-1407 RSAASQR
+1407 HRAASQR

-1437 EPAFLSVA
+1437 EPTFLSVA
-1445 LQMYIQLLQLFVEG
+1445 LHMYIQLLQLFVEG
-1459 EVLPQSDRDPTE
+1459 QVLPQSDQDPTE

-1505 TCEELDPELAATLLH
+1505 TCEELDPELAASILH